1 MSYQV
6 LARKWRPHTFEQVV
20 GQQHVLTALTNAL
33 DQGRLHH
40 AYLLSGTRG
49 VGKTTIARILAKS
62 LNCEQGISSTPCGV
76 CGTCK
81 EIDQGNF
88 VDLLEIDA
96 ASRTKV
102 EDTRELLDNVQYRP
116 ARGRFKVYL
125 IDEVHMLSRHS
136 FNALLK
142 TLEEPPPY
150 VKFLLATTDPQKL
163 PITILSRCLQ
173 FHLKSLDQSQI
184 AKQLEWVLGEEGQ
197 PFEPRA
203 LLALAK
209 AADGSMRD
217 ALSLT
222 DQALAH
228 GNGSVGLAS
237 VLTMLGTLDHH
248 HLHQLLEAI
257 LRQDAPA
264 TMAKIT
270 EIATLGPDF
279 DQLHAELEA
288 LLHRVAMAQL
298 LPASVQEQGADADA
312 LLQLA
317 GAMSPEE
324 VQLCY
329 QIVLGGRKDLPWA
342 PDGRTALE
350 MTCLRMLAFSPRR
363 AQLHPASLAPLPSQ
377 AGQGAAPLGLGKS
390 QGVTAS
396 PTLAP
401 QGTESTST
409 PLGDQAEAATESVA
423 DLRQAGITAENDTEH
438 QADLSPSSA
447 ALVKQDGDDESF
459 EPALSPLFAEQEALL
474 QAADQMGY
482 QPSPAPVA
490 EDPAPDPGL
499 DEISASGAMASPDI
513 PVPAHGEPAM
523 VHPAA
528 NQDAEPV
535 SMAQPVPQPMAQPP
549 EAATGSDGSGGILSL
564 LGTRNMLR
572 SRLRASDTD
581 AAPRTARTPSAPK
594 AGAGQTAA
602 PVSPPAAQQAG
613 PGSAQT
619 AMVAPASSVPD
630 DWSYDELPSHD
641 DEEDNQQDYQEYLAQ
656 GEQGVVTPPR
666 QAERGRA
673 PAPALSQRTPEEA
686 APPWDPQGPSTG
698 IQQPIIRDA
707 AAASPPAAGQP
718 ARPAAAQTVLEPSR
732 AVPAQMEATAPV
744 LETIDWDSIDS
755 DQAQEEP
762 GDEPSKLLPASLLDN
777 CGDPWGELIARTRM
791 GGRLRQLAI
800 NGVMVQEGSRVLL
813 TLKPEQ
819 RHLVSDRALM
829 ELAAIIGPALGGE
842 VQVEVTLGTVPD
854 CETPLEIEQRLY
866 LGVREQVKRD
876 LEQDPNIQFLRQ
888 RFGAELHMD
897 SIEPLNR

>member
-20 GQQHVLTALTNAL
+20 GQHHVLTALTNAL

-62 LNCEQGISSTPCGV
+62 LNCEQGISSHPCGV
-76 CGTCK
+76 CDTCR

-173 FHLKSLDQSQI
+173 FHLKSLDQTQI
-184 AKQLEWVLGEEGQ
+184 ARQLEWVLDQEGQ

-209 AADGSMRD
+209 SADGSMRD

-228 GNGSVGLAS
+228 GNGSVRLES
-237 VLTMLGTLDHH
+237 VLAMLGTLDHR

-279 DQLHAELEA
+279 DQLHAELEG
-288 LLHRVAMAQL
+288 LLHRIAMAQL
-298 LPASVQEQGADADA
+298 LPATVQEQGADADA

-317 GAMSPEE
+317 QAMSPEE

-363 AQLHPASLAPLPSQ
+363 EAVHPANLAALPPGLAV
-377 AGQGAAPLGLGKS
+377 AGRTAPAPLGK
-390 QGVTAS
+390 
-396 PTLAP
+396 P
-401 QGTESTST
+401 QGGEPAPASATATVAQPAVSGDAPPPT
-409 PLGDQAEAATESVA
+409 PGEHTLVQAEPV
-423 DLRQAGITAENDTEH
+423 I
-438 QADLSPSSA
+438 PSA
-447 ALVKQDGDDESF
+447 ADEQESASD
-459 EPALSPLFAEQEALL
+459 ALSAPLFAEQDELLREA
-474 QAADQMGY
+474 QQMGY
-482 QPSPAPVA
+482 EGSAGASEPMASVSENNSAMQDVSLAAPPSSEPHMEAAPVA
-490 EDPAPDPGL
+490 E
-499 DEISASGAMASPDI
+499 
-513 PVPAHGEPAM
+513 
-523 VHPAA
+523 
-528 NQDAEPV
+528 Q
-535 SMAQPVPQPMAQPP
+535 
-549 EAATGSDGSGGILSL
+549 EAAPSAASSMQSL
-564 LGTRNMLR
+564 LGKRNLLR
-572 SRLRASDTD
+572 SRLRGEPGATAVASAPPRVAPPRPV
-581 AAPRTARTPSAPK
+581 AAPEADPIAQPV
-594 AGAGQTAA
+594 AA
-602 PVSPPAAQQAG
+602 PASPAWQPAA
-613 PGSAQT
+613 
-619 AMVAPASSVPD
+619 VAPAQRSAVEGYEDLPPLDAYDDSGSDYEEYLNQGFSDAAASAPMPNRVPAASAGPDYGQAAPAQAPARASPNPD
-630 DWSYDELPSHD
+630 DL
-641 DEEDNQQDYQEYLAQ
+641 
-656 GEQGVVTPPR
+656 
-666 QAERGRA
+666 
-673 PAPALSQRTPEEA
+673 
-686 APPWDPQGPSTG
+686 PPWDLDGTPAARAQVASAMPSPSAAPAT
-698 IQQPIIRDA
+698 PRV
-707 AAASPPAAGQP
+707 AAASEPQ
-718 ARPAAAQTVLEPSR
+718 PAAASV
-732 AVPAQMEATAPV
+732 M
-744 LETIDWDSIDS
+744 ETIDWDELESDS
-755 DQAQEEP
+755 QPEE
-762 GDEPSKLLPASLLDN
+762 GEEVARLIPSSLLVN
-777 CGDPWGELIARTRM
+777 CGDPWAELIARTGV

-800 NGVMVQEGSRVLL
+800 NSVMRQQGDTVLL

-819 RHLVSDRALM
+819 RHLISDRARAD
-829 ELAAIIGPALGGE
+829 LAEIIGPELGQA
-842 VQVEVTLGTVPD
+842 VQVEVTLGLVPD
-854 CETPLEIEQRLY
+854 QETPLEIEHRLY
-866 LGVREQVKRD
+866 LGVREQVSRD
-876 LEQDPNIQFLRQ
+876 LEQDPNVQFLVQ
-888 RFGAELHMD
+888 RFGAVLHHE
-897 SIEPLNR
+897 SIEPLSN

>member
-62 LNCEQGISSTPCGV
+62 LNCEQGISSHPCGV
-76 CGTCK
+76 CDTCR

-173 FHLKSLDQSQI
+173 FHLKSLDQIQI
-184 AKQLEWVLGEEGQ
+184 AKQLEWVLDQEGQ

-228 GNGSVGLAS
+228 GNGSVRLDS
-237 VLTMLGTLDHH
+237 VLAMLGTLDHR

-279 DQLHAELEA
+279 DQLHAELEG
-288 LLHRVAMAQL
+288 LLHRIAMAQL
-298 LPASVQEQGADADA
+298 LPASVQEQGADADS

-317 GAMSPEE
+317 KAMSPEE

-363 AQLHPASLAPLPSQ
+363 DALHPASLTALPPSMTSN
-377 AGQGAAPLGLGKS
+377 ATPVASLPGKRPAA
-390 QGVTAS
+390 
-396 PTLAP
+396 
-401 QGTESTST
+401 E
-409 PLGDQAEAATESVA
+409 
-423 DLRQAGITAENDTEH
+423 
-438 QADLSPSSA
+438 SA
-447 ALVKQDGDDESF
+447 ALAPISGAVPAVDISMPAMADDIGNPADSEEEAQAAELFSQQDELLREAAGMGYQPEPALPHAQPDVPVHSAAQPVDADDRVPSAVDMDYSRSEPLTAPF
-459 EPALSPLFAEQEALL
+459 EPALEPTTE
-474 QAADQMGY
+474 
-482 QPSPAPVA
+482 PVA
-490 EDPAPDPGL
+490 A
-499 DEISASGAMASPDI
+499 
-513 PVPAHGEPAM
+513 
-523 VHPAA
+523 
-528 NQDAEPV
+528 
-535 SMAQPVPQPMAQPP
+535 P
-549 EAATGSDGSGGILSL
+549 EAVSAVSSMQSL
-564 LGTRNMLR
+564 LGKRNMLR
-572 SRLRASDTD
+572 SRQRGQDAP
-581 AAPRTARTPSAPK
+581 AAPAPRAVPVAPARPVAP
-594 AGAGQTAA
+594 AAAPTVAQQPAPVSQPAGQGMPAMGHYDDLPPVDLYNDGYEPQGDNGEYEEYLNQGFAEQTPVMSHAPVTAPAQPTDLPPWDLDVQPSYRPGERSAGVPAVTPTPATQPPVAITAVAAA
-602 PVSPPAAQQAG
+602 PV
-613 PGSAQT
+613 
-619 AMVAPASSVPD
+619 
-630 DWSYDELPSHD
+630 
-641 DEEDNQQDYQEYLAQ
+641 
-656 GEQGVVTPPR
+656 
-666 QAERGRA
+666 
-673 PAPALSQRTPEEA
+673 
-686 APPWDPQGPSTG
+686 
-698 IQQPIIRDA
+698 IQ
-707 AAASPPAAGQP
+707 S
-718 ARPAAAQTVLEPSR
+718 E
-732 AVPAQMEATAPV
+732 PAQPV
-744 LETIDWDSIDS
+744 METIDWDELESDS
-755 DQAQEEP
+755 EPQEGEATRLI
-762 GDEPSKLLPASLLDN
+762 PSSLLN
-777 CGDPWGELIARTRM
+777 GCGDPWAELIAHTQV

-800 NGVMVQEGSRVLL
+800 NSVMTREGDKVLL

-819 RHLVSDRALM
+819 RHLVSDKARAD
-829 ELAAIIGPALGGE
+829 LAEIIGPALGQP
-842 VQVEVTLGTVPD
+842 VQVEVTLGVVPD
-854 CETPLEIEQRLY
+854 QETPLEIEHRLY
-866 LGVREQVKRD
+866 LGVREQVTRD
-876 LEQDPNIQFLRQ
+876 LEQDPNVQFLVQ
-888 RFGAELHMD
+888 RFGAVLHHE

>member
-62 LNCEQGISSTPCGV
+62 LNCEQGISSHPCGV
-76 CGTCK
+76 CDTCR

-173 FHLKSLDQSQI
+173 FHLKSLDQTQI
-184 AKQLEWVLGEEGQ
+184 AKQLEWVLDQEGQ

-228 GNGSVGLAS
+228 GNGSVRLDS
-237 VLTMLGTLDHH
+237 VLAMLGTLDHR

-279 DQLHAELEA
+279 DQLHAELEG
-288 LLHRVAMAQL
+288 LLHRIAMAQL
-298 LPASVQEQGADADA
+298 LPASVQEQGADADS

-317 GAMSPEE
+317 KAMSPEE

-363 AQLHPASLAPLPSQ
+363 DALHPASLTALPPSM
-377 AGQGAAPLGLGKS
+377 
-390 QGVTAS
+390 T
-396 PTLAP
+396 
-401 QGTESTST
+401 
-409 PLGDQAEAATESVA
+409 
-423 DLRQAGITAENDTEH
+423 
-438 QADLSPSSA
+438 SSA
-447 ALVKQDGDDESF
+447 ASSATPVASLPGKHPAAESAALAPISGAVPAPLASPVATSVVPAVDVSLPAMTDDIGN
-459 EPALSPLFAEQEALL
+459 PADSEEEA
-474 QAADQMGY
+474 QAAELFSQQDELLREAAGMGY
-482 QPSPAPVA
+482 QP
-490 EDPAPDPGL
+490 
-499 DEISASGAMASPDI
+499 
-513 PVPAHGEPAM
+513 EPALPR
-523 VHPAA
+523 VQP
-528 NQDAEPV
+528 DV
-535 SMAQPVPQPMAQPP
+535 SAHSAAQPVDADDRAPAAADTDYSRGAPVTAP
-549 EAATGSDGSGGILSL
+549 EAVSAVSSMQSL
-564 LGTRNMLR
+564 LGKRNMLR
-572 SRLRASDTD
+572 SRQRGQDAP
-581 AAPRTARTPSAPK
+581 AAPAPRAVPVAPARPVASA
-594 AGAGQTAA
+594 AA
-602 PVSPPAAQQAG
+602 PVVTQQLAPVSQPAGQGMATMGHYDDLPPVDLYGDGYEPQGDNGEYEEYLNQGFAE
-613 PGSAQT
+613 QT
-619 AMVAPASSVPD
+619 QVMSHSSVTAPAQPTD
-630 DWSYDELPSHD
+630 LPPWDLDGQPSYRP
-641 DEEDNQQDYQEYLAQ
+641 
-656 GEQGVVTPPR
+656 GERSAAAPAVT
-666 QAERGRA
+666 
-673 PAPALSQRTPEEA
+673 PAPATQPPVATTAVAA
-686 APPWDPQGPSTG
+686 APVTQS
-698 IQQPIIRDA
+698 
-707 AAASPPAAGQP
+707 
-718 ARPAAAQTVLEPSR
+718 E
-732 AVPAQMEATAPV
+732 PAQPV
-744 LETIDWDSIDS
+744 METIDWDELESDS
-755 DQAQEEP
+755 EPQEGEATRLI
-762 GDEPSKLLPASLLDN
+762 PSSLLN
-777 CGDPWGELIARTRM
+777 GCGDPWAELIAHTQV

-800 NGVMVQEGSRVLL
+800 NSVMTREGDKVLL

-819 RHLVSDRALM
+819 RHLVSDKARAD
-829 ELAAIIGPALGGE
+829 LAEIIGPALGLP
-842 VQVEVTLGTVPD
+842 VQVEVTLGVVPD
-854 CETPLEIEQRLY
+854 QETPLEIEHRLY
-866 LGVREQVKRD
+866 LGVREQVTRD
-876 LEQDPNIQFLRQ
+876 LEQDPNVQFLVQ
-888 RFGAELHMD
+888 RFGAVLHHE

>member
-62 LNCEQGISSTPCGV
+62 LNCEQGISSHPCGV
-76 CGTCK
+76 CDTCR

-173 FHLKSLDQSQI
+173 FHLKSLDQTQI
-184 AKQLEWVLGEEGQ
+184 AKQLEWVLDQEGQ

-228 GNGSVGLAS
+228 GNGSVRLDS
-237 VLTMLGTLDHH
+237 VLAMLGTLDHR

-279 DQLHAELEA
+279 DQLHAELEG
-288 LLHRVAMAQL
+288 LLHRIAMAQL
-298 LPASVQEQGADADA
+298 LPASVQEQGADADS

-317 GAMSPEE
+317 KAMSPEE

-363 AQLHPASLAPLPSQ
+363 DALHPASLTALPPSLTSNATPVASLPGKPPAAESAAVAPISGAVPAPL
-377 AGQGAAPLGLGKS
+377 
-390 QGVTAS
+390 AS
-396 PTLAP
+396 PVA
-401 QGTESTST
+401 ST
-409 PLGDQAEAATESVA
+409 PVATSAVPAVDVSLPAMTDDIGNPADSEEEAQAAELFSQQDELLREAAGMGYQPEPELPHAQPDVSAHSDAQPA
-423 DLRQAGITAENDTEH
+423 D
-438 QADLSPSSA
+438 ADDRASA
-447 ALVKQDGDDESF
+447 AADTDYSRGEPLTAPF
-459 EPALSPLFAEQEALL
+459 EPAL
-474 QAADQMGY
+474 AAT
-482 QPSPAPVA
+482 ATPVA
-490 EDPAPDPGL
+490 A
-499 DEISASGAMASPDI
+499 
-513 PVPAHGEPAM
+513 
-523 VHPAA
+523 
-528 NQDAEPV
+528 AEPV
-535 SMAQPVPQPMAQPP
+535 SAVSSMQ
-549 EAATGSDGSGGILSL
+549 SL
-564 LGTRNMLR
+564 LGKRNMLR
-572 SRLRASDTD
+572 SRQRGQDAP
-581 AAPRTARTPSAPK
+581 AAPAPRAVPVAPARPVAPATAPAVAQQPVSVSQP
-594 AGAGQTAA
+594 AGQGMAAMGHDDELPPVDLYGDGYEPLGDNGEYEEYLNQGFAEQTQVMSHAPVTAPVQPTDLPPWDLDGQPSYRPGERSAAAPAVMPAPATQPVAPVATMAVAAA
-602 PVSPPAAQQAG
+602 PVTQSEPP
-613 PGSAQT
+613 
-619 AMVAPASSVPD
+619 
-630 DWSYDELPSHD
+630 
-641 DEEDNQQDYQEYLAQ
+641 
-656 GEQGVVTPPR
+656 
-666 QAERGRA
+666 
-673 PAPALSQRTPEEA
+673 
-686 APPWDPQGPSTG
+686 
-698 IQQPIIRDA
+698 QP
-707 AAASPPAAGQP
+707 
-718 ARPAAAQTVLEPSR
+718 V
-732 AVPAQMEATAPV
+732 M
-744 LETIDWDSIDS
+744 ETIDWDELESDS
-755 DQAQEEP
+755 EPQEGEATRLI
-762 GDEPSKLLPASLLDN
+762 PSSLLN
-777 CGDPWGELIARTRM
+777 GCGDAWAELIAHTQV

-800 NGVMVQEGSRVLL
+800 NSVMTREGDKVLL

-819 RHLVSDRALM
+819 RHLVSDKARAD
-829 ELAAIIGPALGGE
+829 LAEIIGPALGQP
-842 VQVEVTLGTVPD
+842 VQVEVTLGMVPD
-854 CETPLEIEQRLY
+854 QETPLEIEHRLY
-866 LGVREQVKRD
+866 LGVREQVTRD
-876 LEQDPNIQFLRQ
+876 LEQDPNVQFLVQ
-888 RFGAELHMD
+888 RFGAVLHHE

>member
-20 GQQHVLTALTNAL
+20 GQHHVLTALTNAL

-40 AYLLSGTRG
+40 AYLLIGTRG

-62 LNCEQGISSTPCGV
+62 LNCEQGISSHPCGV
-76 CGTCK
+76 CDTCR

-173 FHLKSLDQSQI
+173 FHLKSLDQTQI
-184 AKQLEWVLGEEGQ
+184 AKQLEWVLDQEGQ

-228 GNGSVGLAS
+228 GNGIVRLDS
-237 VLTMLGTLDHH
+237 VLAMLGTLDHR
-248 HLHQLLEAI
+248 HLHQLLEAV

-279 DQLHAELEA
+279 DQLHAELEG
-288 LLHRVAMAQL
+288 LLHRIAMAQL
-298 LPASVQEQGADADA
+298 LPATVQEQGADADA

-317 GAMSPEE
+317 QAMSPEE

-363 AQLHPASLAPLPSQ
+363 EVLHPASLTALPPVMGRLTEARSGAAAPGKP
-377 AGQGAAPLGLGKS
+377 QGAEPAPAASAAPL
-390 QGVTAS
+390 
-396 PTLAP
+396 AP
-401 QGTESTST
+401 S
-409 PLGDQAEAATESVA
+409 
-423 DLRQAGITAENDTEH
+423 AGA
-438 QADLSPSSA
+438 SA
-447 ALVKQDGDDESF
+447 APAAPIVPVVMAEPATV
-459 EPALSPLFAEQEALL
+459 EPALERQDNGAELDPLFAEQDELLREAE
-474 QAADQMGY
+474 QMGY
-482 QPSPAPVA
+482 
-490 EDPAPDPGL
+490 
-499 DEISASGAMASPDI
+499 
-513 PVPAHGEPAM
+513 
-523 VHPAA
+523 
-528 NQDAEPV
+528 
-535 SMAQPVPQPMAQPP
+535 
-549 EAATGSDGSGGILSL
+549 EAATLPAASGDLPAEPSVVPPSVPVMAEPEPIAQAKVVADADTVPSTVSSMQSL
-564 LGTRNMLR
+564 LGKRNLLR
-572 SRLRASDTD
+572 SRLRSEPSAATSAARTAPAKPVAAARPATVMQPAAATPPSTFEPQPARVDGQGQASARPAPQTGYDDLPPLD
-581 AAPRTARTPSAPK
+581 AYEESGSDYEEYLSQGFSDAFASAPLPERTAEALSPAPVPAAVARPRSDDLPPWDLDGSAPRQASTAPV
-594 AGAGQTAA
+594 AA
-602 PVSPPAAQQAG
+602 PVMASREV
-613 PGSAQT
+613 
-619 AMVAPASSVPD
+619 VAS
-630 DWSYDELPSHD
+630 E
-641 DEEDNQQDYQEYLAQ
+641 
-656 GEQGVVTPPR
+656 
-666 QAERGRA
+666 
-673 PAPALSQRTPEEA
+673 PAPA
-686 APPWDPQGPSTG
+686 
-698 IQQPIIRDA
+698 
-707 AAASPPAAGQP
+707 AS
-718 ARPAAAQTVLEPSR
+718 V
-732 AVPAQMEATAPV
+732 M
-744 LETIDWDSIDS
+744 ETIDWDELEGDS
-755 DQAQEEP
+755 QPQAGEVAARLI
-762 GDEPSKLLPASLLDN
+762 PSSLLN
-777 CGDPWGELIARTRM
+777 SCGDPWAELIARTGV

-800 NGVMVQEGSRVLL
+800 NSVMSQQGDKVLL

-819 RHLVSDRALM
+819 RHLISDRARTD
-829 ELAAIIGPALGGE
+829 LAEIIGPELGQP
-842 VQVEVTLGTVPD
+842 VQVEVTLGNVPEQ
-854 CETPLEIEQRLY
+854 ETPLEIEHRLY
-866 LGVREQVKRD
+866 LGVREQVTRD
-876 LEQDPNIQFLRQ
+876 LEQDPNVQFLQQ
-888 RFGAELHMD
+888 RFGAVLHHD
-897 SIEPLNR
+897 SIEPLSR

>member
-62 LNCEQGISSTPCGV
+62 LNCEQGISSHPCSV
-76 CGTCK
+76 CDTCR

-173 FHLKSLDQSQI
+173 FHLKSLDQTQI
-184 AKQLEWVLGEEGQ
+184 AKQLEWVLDQEGQ

-228 GNGSVGLAS
+228 GNGSVRLDS
-237 VLTMLGTLDHH
+237 VLAMLGTLDHR

-279 DQLHAELEA
+279 DQLHAELEG
-288 LLHRVAMAQL
+288 LLHRIAMAQL
-298 LPASVQEQGADADA
+298 LPASVQEQGADADS

-317 GAMSPEE
+317 KAMSPEE

-363 AQLHPASLAPLPSQ
+363 DALHPASLTALPPSM
-377 AGQGAAPLGLGKS
+377 
-390 QGVTAS
+390 T
-396 PTLAP
+396 
-401 QGTESTST
+401 
-409 PLGDQAEAATESVA
+409 
-423 DLRQAGITAENDTEH
+423 
-438 QADLSPSSA
+438 SSA
-447 ALVKQDGDDESF
+447 ASSATPVASLPGKRPAAESAALAPISGAVPAPLASPVASTPVAISAVPAVDVSLPAMTDDIGN
-459 EPALSPLFAEQEALL
+459 PADSEEET
-474 QAADQMGY
+474 QAAELFSQQDELLREAAGMGY
-482 QPSPAPVA
+482 QPEPALTHVQPDVSAHSVAQPADADEQASAAAYADHSRGESLTASIEPAFEPTTAPV
-490 EDPAPDPGL
+490 
-499 DEISASGAMASPDI
+499 SA
-513 PVPAHGEPAM
+513 
-523 VHPAA
+523 
-528 NQDAEPV
+528 
-535 SMAQPVPQPMAQPP
+535 P
-549 EAATGSDGSGGILSL
+549 EAVSAVSSMQSL
-564 LGTRNMLR
+564 LGKRNMLR
-572 SRLRASDTD
+572 SRQRGQDAPAVPVPRAVPV
-581 AAPRTARTPSAPK
+581 APARPVAP
-594 AGAGQTAA
+594 AAA
-602 PVSPPAAQQAG
+602 PVVTQQPAPVSQPAGQGMATMGHYDDLPPVDLYNDSYEPQGDNGEYEEYLNQGFAE
-613 PGSAQT
+613 QT
-619 AMVAPASSVPD
+619 PVMSHAPVTAPAQPTD
-630 DWSYDELPSHD
+630 LPPWDLDGQPSYRP
-641 DEEDNQQDYQEYLAQ
+641 
-656 GEQGVVTPPR
+656 GERSAAATAVT
-666 QAERGRA
+666 
-673 PAPALSQRTPEEA
+673 PAPATQPVAPVATAAVAA
-686 APPWDPQGPSTG
+686 APVVQN
-698 IQQPIIRDA
+698 
-707 AAASPPAAGQP
+707 
-718 ARPAAAQTVLEPSR
+718 E
-732 AVPAQMEATAPV
+732 PAQPV
-744 LETIDWDSIDS
+744 METIDWNELESDSEP
-755 DQAQEEP
+755 QEGEATRLI
-762 GDEPSKLLPASLLDN
+762 PSSLLN
-777 CGDPWGELIARTRM
+777 GCGDPWAELIAHTQV
-791 GGRLRQLAI
+791 GGRLRQMAI
-800 NGVMVQEGSRVLL
+800 NSVMTREGDKVLL

-819 RHLVSDRALM
+819 RHLVSDKARAD
-829 ELAAIIGPALGGE
+829 LAEIIGPALGQP
-842 VQVEVTLGTVPD
+842 VQVEVTLGVVPD
-854 CETPLEIEQRLY
+854 QETPLEIEHRLY
-866 LGVREQVKRD
+866 LGVREQVTRD
-876 LEQDPNIQFLRQ
+876 LEQDPNVQFLVQ
-888 RFGAELHMD
+888 RFGAVLHHE

>member
-1 MSYQV
+1 MLASGLNALSSQHDGFMSYQV

-62 LNCEQGISSTPCGV
+62 LNCEQGISSHPCGV
-76 CGTCK
+76 CDTCR

-173 FHLKSLDQSQI
+173 FHLKSLDQTQI
-184 AKQLEWVLGEEGQ
+184 AKQLEWVLDQEGQ

-228 GNGSVGLAS
+228 GNGSVRLDS
-237 VLTMLGTLDHH
+237 VLAMLGTLDHR

-279 DQLHAELEA
+279 DQLHAELEG
-288 LLHRVAMAQL
+288 LLHRIAMAQL

-317 GAMSPEE
+317 KAMSPEE

-363 AQLHPASLAPLPSQ
+363 EVLHPASLSALP
-377 AGQGAAPLGLGKS
+377 
-390 QGVTAS
+390 
-396 PTLAP
+396 
-401 QGTESTST
+401 
-409 PLGDQAEAATESVA
+409 
-423 DLRQAGITAENDTEH
+423 
-438 QADLSPSSA
+438 PSMA
-447 ALVKQDGDDESF
+447 
-459 EPALSPLFAEQEALL
+459 
-474 QAADQMGY
+474 
-482 QPSPAPVA
+482 PAPVA
-490 EDPAPDPGL
+490 EMGTLPGKLPAAEHGALPAASEAASVAAPNPQAAAPVVEPAEVASFEEEAQAAELFSQQDELLREAAGMGYQPDATL
-499 DEISASGAMASPDI
+499 ADDAVSSGELQA
-513 PVPAHGEPAM
+513 PAHGDSPGEGMDPLASGPAGQAPAM
-523 VHPAA
+523 VVPVASTAPQVEAEPA
-528 NQDAEPV
+528 PV
-535 SMAQPVPQPMAQPP
+535 SMVSSMQ
-549 EAATGSDGSGGILSL
+549 SL
-564 LGTRNMLR
+564 LGKRNMLR
-572 SRLRASDTD
+572 SRQRGQDPVATTPAPRAVPVAPARSAAAMPAAPAIPPSQPAPQPSPQPQSRQSAAQGAPAMGQYGELPPVDLYADGYDEGGDNGDYEEYLSQSFMASPMPAPSAAPAGGNAAAQVNQSAQASDLPPWD
-581 AAPRTARTPSAPK
+581 LEGQPSYQPGMQAAP
-594 AGAGQTAA
+594 AA
-602 PVSPPAAQQAG
+602 AEVPPPAAATQVQVAG
-613 PGSAQT
+613 S
-619 AMVAPASSVPD
+619 
-630 DWSYDELPSHD
+630 E
-641 DEEDNQQDYQEYLAQ
+641 
-656 GEQGVVTPPR
+656 
-666 QAERGRA
+666 
-673 PAPALSQRTPEEA
+673 
-686 APPWDPQGPSTG
+686 
-698 IQQPIIRDA
+698 
-707 AAASPPAAGQP
+707 
-718 ARPAAAQTVLEPSR
+718 
-732 AVPAQMEATAPV
+732 PAQPVMEA
-744 LETIDWDSIDS
+744 IDWDELES
-755 DQAQEEP
+755 DDIPQEGEASRLI
-762 GDEPSKLLPASLLDN
+762 PSSLLSN
-777 CGDPWGELIARTRM
+777 CGDPWAELIAHTQV

-800 NGVMVQEGSRVLL
+800 NSVMTREGDRVLL

-819 RHLVSDRALM
+819 RHLVSDKARAD
-829 ELAAIIGPALGGE
+829 LAEIIGPALGQP
-842 VQVEVTLGTVPD
+842 VQVEVTLGVVPEQ
-854 CETPLEIEQRLY
+854 ETPLEIEHRLY
-866 LGVREQVKRD
+866 LGVREQVTRD
-876 LEQDPNIQFLRQ
+876 LEQDPNIQFLIQ
-888 RFGAELHMD
+888 RFGAELHRE

>member
-20 GQQHVLTALTNAL
+20 GQHHVLTALTNAL

-62 LNCEQGISSTPCGV
+62 LNCEQGINSHPCGV
-76 CGTCK
+76 CDTCR

-173 FHLKSLDQSQI
+173 FHLKSLDQTQI
-184 AKQLEWVLGEEGQ
+184 AKQLEWVLDQEGQ

-228 GNGSVGLAS
+228 GNGSVRLES
-237 VLTMLGTLDHH
+237 VLAMLGTLDHR

-279 DQLHAELEA
+279 DQLHAELEG
-288 LLHRVAMAQL
+288 LLHRIAMAQL
-298 LPASVQEQGADADA
+298 LPASVQEQGADADS

-317 GAMSPEE
+317 KAMSPEE

-363 AQLHPASLAPLPSQ
+363 DALHPASLTALPPSMTSN
-377 AGQGAAPLGLGKS
+377 ATPVASLPGKRPAA
-390 QGVTAS
+390 
-396 PTLAP
+396 
-401 QGTESTST
+401 E
-409 PLGDQAEAATESVA
+409 
-423 DLRQAGITAENDTEH
+423 
-438 QADLSPSSA
+438 SA
-447 ALVKQDGDDESF
+447 ALASISGA
-459 EPALSPLFAEQEALL
+459 EPAPLASPVATSAVPAVDVSLPAMVDDISNPADSEEEAKAAELFSQQDELLREA
-474 QAADQMGY
+474 AGMGY
-482 QPSPAPVA
+482 QPEPALTHA
-490 EDPAPDPGL
+490 QPD
-499 DEISASGAMASPDI
+499 
-513 PVPAHGEPAM
+513 VPAHSAEQPA
-523 VHPAA
+523 HADDRAPAA
-528 NQDAEPV
+528 ADTDYSRGAPV
-535 SMAQPVPQPMAQPP
+535 TAP
-549 EAATGSDGSGGILSL
+549 EAVSAVSSMQSL
-564 LGTRNMLR
+564 LGKRNMLR
-572 SRLRASDTD
+572 SRQRGQEAL
-581 AAPRTARTPSAPK
+581 AAPAPRAVPVAPARPVAP
-594 AGAGQTAA
+594 AAAPAIAQQPVPVSQPAEQGMAAMGHYDDLPPVDLYGDGYEPQGDNGDYEEYLNQGFAGQTPVMSHAPVTAPAQPTDLPPWELDGQPSYRPGERSAAAPAVTPALATQPPVATTAVAAA
-602 PVSPPAAQQAG
+602 PVTQDEPP
-613 PGSAQT
+613 
-619 AMVAPASSVPD
+619 
-630 DWSYDELPSHD
+630 
-641 DEEDNQQDYQEYLAQ
+641 
-656 GEQGVVTPPR
+656 
-666 QAERGRA
+666 
-673 PAPALSQRTPEEA
+673 
-686 APPWDPQGPSTG
+686 
-698 IQQPIIRDA
+698 QP
-707 AAASPPAAGQP
+707 
-718 ARPAAAQTVLEPSR
+718 V
-732 AVPAQMEATAPV
+732 M
-744 LETIDWDSIDS
+744 ETIDWDELESDS
-755 DQAQEEP
+755 EPQEGEATRLI
-762 GDEPSKLLPASLLDN
+762 PSSLLN
-777 CGDPWGELIARTRM
+777 GCGDPWAELIAHTQV

-800 NGVMVQEGSRVLL
+800 NSVMTREGDKVLL

-819 RHLVSDRALM
+819 RHLVSDKARAD
-829 ELAAIIGPALGGE
+829 LAEIIGPALGQP
-842 VQVEVTLGTVPD
+842 VQVEVTLGVVPD
-854 CETPLEIEQRLY
+854 QETPLEIEHRLY
-866 LGVREQVKRD
+866 LGVREQVTRD
-876 LEQDPNIQFLRQ
+876 LEQDPNVQFLVQ
-888 RFGAELHMD
+888 RFGAVLHHE

>member
-62 LNCEQGISSTPCGV
+62 LNCEQGISSHPCGV
-76 CGTCK
+76 CDTCR

-173 FHLKSLDQSQI
+173 FHLKSLDQTQI
-184 AKQLEWVLGEEGQ
+184 AKQLEWVLDQEGQ

-228 GNGSVGLAS
+228 GNGSVRLNS
-237 VLTMLGTLDHH
+237 VLTMLGTLDHR

-264 TMAKIT
+264 TIAKIS

-279 DQLHAELEA
+279 DQLHAELEG
-288 LLHRVAMAQL
+288 LLHRIAMAQL
-298 LPASVQEQGADADA
+298 LPASVQEQGADADS

-317 GAMSPEE
+317 KAMSPEE

-363 AQLHPASLAPLPSQ
+363 EVVHPATLTALPPSMTGS
-377 AGQGAAPLGLGKS
+377 ASTGMGAAPTLPGKRPAAEPATHTPPPA
-390 QGVTAS
+390 QTAS
-396 PTLAP
+396 ADAMTATAEVTG
-401 QGTESTST
+401 QEEESGEEEAQVAQLFSQQDE
-409 PLGDQAEAATESVA
+409 LLREAA
-423 DLRQAGITAENDTEH
+423 G
-438 QADLSPSSA
+438 
-447 ALVKQDGDDESF
+447 
-459 EPALSPLFAEQEALL
+459 
-474 QAADQMGY
+474 MGY
-482 QPSPAPVA
+482 QAESAPLSGANSSMVVDTASWGEGSAANPNLSVPTDTAQMAAAEMAPAQMTSVPMDSV
-490 EDPAPDPGL
+490 PAA
-499 DEISASGAMASPDI
+499 SASEAP
-513 PVPAHGEPAM
+513 
-523 VHPAA
+523 
-528 NQDAEPV
+528 EPV
-535 SMAQPVPQPMAQPP
+535 SAVSSMQ
-549 EAATGSDGSGGILSL
+549 SL
-564 LGTRNMLR
+564 LGKRNMLR
-572 SRLRASDTD
+572 SRQRGESSA
-581 AAPRTARTPSAPK
+581 AAPAPR
-594 AGAGQTAA
+594 AV
-602 PVSPPAAQQAG
+602 PVA
-613 PGSAQT
+613 
-619 AMVAPASSVPD
+619 
-630 DWSYDELPSHD
+630 
-641 DEEDNQQDYQEYLAQ
+641 
-656 GEQGVVTPPR
+656 PPR
-666 QAERGRA
+666 QAAASA
-673 PAPALSQRTPEEA
+673 PAPQPQSAPSPAISQTATPSGPAMGQFGEQPPVDLYAENYDEAGDNGDYEEYLSQSFMASPVPEPARSAPNRTAVPVTQPA
-686 APPWDPQGPSTG
+686 QPTDLPPWDLAGQPSYRPGERSATAPAVTPAPAT
-698 IQQPIIRDA
+698 QPMAPVATRTV
-707 AAASPPAAGQP
+707 AASPV
-718 ARPAAAQTVLEPSR
+718 AQSE
-732 AVPAQMEATAPV
+732 PAQPV
-744 LETIDWDSIDS
+744 METIDWDELES
-755 DQAQEEP
+755 DEDPQEGEATRLI
-762 GDEPSKLLPASLLDN
+762 PSSLLN
-777 CGDPWGELIARTRM
+777 GCGDSWAELIAHTQV

-800 NGVMVQEGSRVLL
+800 NSVMTREGDKVLL

-819 RHLVSDRALM
+819 RHLVSDKARAD
-829 ELAAIIGPALGGE
+829 LAEIIGPALGQP
-842 VQVEVTLGTVPD
+842 VQVEVTLGVVPD
-854 CETPLEIEQRLY
+854 KETPLEIEHRLY
-866 LGVREQVKRD
+866 LGVREQVTRD
-876 LEQDPNIQFLRQ
+876 LEQDPNVQFLVQ
-888 RFGAELHMD
+888 RFGAVLHHE

>member
-62 LNCEQGISSTPCGV
+62 LNCEQGISSHPCGV
-76 CGTCK
+76 CDTCR

-184 AKQLEWVLGEEGQ
+184 AKQLEWVLDQEGQ

-228 GNGSVGLAS
+228 GNGSVRLDS

-363 AQLHPASLAPLPSQ
+363 EAVHPANLSALPVSMGALPGAGREAVSALPGKPSGAEPAPHQAATAASTAVPAALTPTAPLLAVQVDEP
-377 AGQGAAPLGLGKS
+377 
-390 QGVTAS
+390 AS
-396 PTLAP
+396 
-401 QGTESTST
+401 
-409 PLGDQAEAATESVA
+409 DDDEA
-423 DLRQAGITAENDTEH
+423 
-438 QADLSPSSA
+438 SA
-447 ALVKQDGDDESF
+447 A
-459 EPALSPLFAEQEALL
+459 LFAEQHELL
-474 QAADQMGY
+474 QAAQRMGY
-482 QPSPAPVA
+482 
-490 EDPAPDPGL
+490 E
-499 DEISASGAMASPDI
+499 
-513 PVPAHGEPAM
+513 
-523 VHPAA
+523 
-528 NQDAEPV
+528 
-535 SMAQPVPQPMAQPP
+535 AQPMQPEPEIGGAPQAQEAQPLEPEPLVSSHEETLPTATPAITPEP
-549 EAATGSDGSGGILSL
+549 EAAPSAASSMQSL
-564 LGTRNMLR
+564 LGKRNLLR
-572 SRLRASDTD
+572 SRLRGESGAGTVSAPPRATPSKP
-581 AAPRTARTPSAPK
+581 AAPLATAAVQPLAPAPSTPARQAAAAPAYAGPMPGYEDLPPLDAYDDSGSDYEEYLNQGFGDGPASAPAAQAAAPASRPSAPQK
-594 AGAGQTAA
+594 ASPASDDLPPWDLDGAPARAAAA
-602 PVSPPAAQQAG
+602 PVAAAPVTTPLAVPENVQPTAAQV
-613 PGSAQT
+613 
-619 AMVAPASSVPD
+619 M
-630 DWSYDELPSHD
+630 
-641 DEEDNQQDYQEYLAQ
+641 
-656 GEQGVVTPPR
+656 
-666 QAERGRA
+666 
-673 PAPALSQRTPEEA
+673 
-686 APPWDPQGPSTG
+686 
-698 IQQPIIRDA
+698 
-707 AAASPPAAGQP
+707 
-718 ARPAAAQTVLEPSR
+718 
-732 AVPAQMEATAPV
+732 
-744 LETIDWDSIDS
+744 ETIDWDELES
-755 DQAQEEP
+755 DAQPDEGEEVTRLI
-762 GDEPSKLLPASLLDN
+762 PSSLLVN
-777 CGDPWGELIARTRM
+777 CGDPWAELIARTGV

-800 NGVMVQEGSRVLL
+800 NSVMTRQGELVSLV
-813 TLKPEQ
+813 LKPEQ
-819 RHLVSDRALM
+819 RHLVSDRALAD
-829 ELAAIIGPALGGE
+829 LAEIIGPEFGQP
-842 VQVEVTLGTVPD
+842 VRVEVTLGTDPAR
-854 CETPLEIEQRLY
+854 ETPLEIEHRLY
-866 LGVREQVKRD
+866 LGVREQVSRD
-876 LEQDPNIQFLRQ
+876 LADDPNVQFLQQ
-888 RFGAELHMD
+888 RFGAVLHPE
-897 SIEPLNR
+897 SIEPLSR

>member
-62 LNCEQGISSTPCGV
+62 LNCEQGISSHPCGV
-76 CGTCK
+76 CDTCR

-173 FHLKSLDQSQI
+173 FHLKSLDQTQI
-184 AKQLEWVLGEEGQ
+184 AKQLEWVLDQEGQ

-228 GNGSVGLAS
+228 GNGSVRLES
-237 VLTMLGTLDHH
+237 VLAMLGTLDHR

-279 DQLHAELEA
+279 DQLHAELEG
-288 LLHRVAMAQL
+288 LLHRIAMAQL
-298 LPASVQEQGADADA
+298 LPASVQEQGADADS

-317 GAMSPEE
+317 QAMSPEE

-363 AQLHPASLAPLPSQ
+363 DALHPASLTALPPSM
-377 AGQGAAPLGLGKS
+377 
-390 QGVTAS
+390 T
-396 PTLAP
+396 
-401 QGTESTST
+401 
-409 PLGDQAEAATESVA
+409 
-423 DLRQAGITAENDTEH
+423 
-438 QADLSPSSA
+438 SSA
-447 ALVKQDGDDESF
+447 APVASLPGKRPAAESAALAPISGAVPAPLASTPVANSAVPAVDTSLPAMVDDTANAANSE
-459 EPALSPLFAEQEALL
+459 EEA
-474 QAADQMGY
+474 QAAELFSQQDELLREAAGMGY
-482 QPSPAPVA
+482 QPEPALPNAQPDVLAHSAAQPADDGEHAAVDNDYSRGESLTAAFEPAAEPALEVTATPVA
-490 EDPAPDPGL
+490 APEL
-499 DEISASGAMASPDI
+499 VSA
-513 PVPAHGEPAM
+513 
-523 VHPAA
+523 
-528 NQDAEPV
+528 V
-535 SMAQPVPQPMAQPP
+535 SSMQ
-549 EAATGSDGSGGILSL
+549 SL
-564 LGTRNMLR
+564 LGKRNMLR
-572 SRLRASDTD
+572 SRQRGQD
-581 AAPRTARTPSAPK
+581 APVAPAPRAVPVAPARPVAP
-594 AGAGQTAA
+594 AAA
-602 PVSPPAAQQAG
+602 PVFTQQPAPVSQPAGQGMAAMGHYDDLPPVDLYGDGYEPQGDNGEYEEYLNQGFAEQAPVMSHAPVTAPAQPTDLPPWDLDGQPSYR
-613 PGSAQT
+613 PGERGAT
-619 AMVAPASSVPD
+619 APAVTPAPASQPVSPV
-630 DWSYDELPSHD
+630 
-641 DEEDNQQDYQEYLAQ
+641 ATAA
-656 GEQGVVTPPR
+656 V
-666 QAERGRA
+666 A
-673 PAPALSQRTPEEA
+673 A
-686 APPWDPQGPSTG
+686 APV
-698 IQQPIIRDA
+698 
-707 AAASPPAAGQP
+707 
-718 ARPAAAQTVLEPSR
+718 AQSE
-732 AVPAQMEATAPV
+732 PAQPV
-744 LETIDWDSIDS
+744 METIDWDELES
-755 DQAQEEP
+755 DEEP
-762 GDEPSKLLPASLLDN
+762 QEGEATRLIPSSLLN
-777 CGDPWGELIARTRM
+777 GCGDPWAELIAHTQV

-800 NGVMVQEGSRVLL
+800 NSVMAREGDKVLL

-819 RHLVSDRALM
+819 RHLVSDKARAD
-829 ELAAIIGPALGGE
+829 LAEIIGPALGQP
-842 VQVEVTLGTVPD
+842 VQVEVTLGVVPD
-854 CETPLEIEQRLY
+854 KETPLEIEHRLY
-866 LGVREQVKRD
+866 LGVREQVTRD
-876 LEQDPNIQFLRQ
+876 LEQDPNVQFLVQ
-888 RFGAELHMD
+888 RFGAVLHHE

>member
-62 LNCEQGISSTPCGV
+62 LNCEQGISSHPCGV
-76 CGTCK
+76 CDTCR

-173 FHLKSLDQSQI
+173 FHLKSLDQTQI
-184 AKQLEWVLGEEGQ
+184 AKQLEWVLDQEGQ

-228 GNGSVGLAS
+228 GNGSVRLES
-237 VLTMLGTLDHH
+237 VLAMLGTLDHR

-279 DQLHAELEA
+279 DQLHAELEG
-288 LLHRVAMAQL
+288 LLHRIAMAQL
-298 LPASVQEQGADADA
+298 LPASVQEQGADADS

-317 GAMSPEE
+317 KAMSPEE

-363 AQLHPASLAPLPSQ
+363 DALHPASLTTLPPSMTSSATPVASLPGKRPAAESAALAPISGAVPAPL
-377 AGQGAAPLGLGKS
+377 
-390 QGVTAS
+390 AS
-396 PTLAP
+396 PP
-401 QGTESTST
+401 
-409 PLGDQAEAATESVA
+409 VA
-423 DLRQAGITAENDTEH
+423 
-438 QADLSPSSA
+438 SSA
-447 ALVKQDGDDESF
+447 APVADAVLPELAPAADDTGN
-459 EPALSPLFAEQEALL
+459 PADSEEEA
-474 QAADQMGY
+474 QAAELFSQQDELLREAAGMGY
-482 QPSPAPVA
+482 QPEPTLSAAQPDMSAHSAMQPADDGAPAAADAAYSRGEPLTAAFESAAEPALEPTTEPVA
-490 EDPAPDPGL
+490 A
-499 DEISASGAMASPDI
+499 
-513 PVPAHGEPAM
+513 
-523 VHPAA
+523 
-528 NQDAEPV
+528 
-535 SMAQPVPQPMAQPP
+535 P
-549 EAATGSDGSGGILSL
+549 EAVSAVSSMQSL
-564 LGTRNMLR
+564 LGKRNMLR
-572 SRLRASDTD
+572 SRQRGQDAP
-581 AAPRTARTPSAPK
+581 AAPAPRAVPVAPARPVAP
-594 AGAGQTAA
+594 AAA
-602 PVSPPAAQQAG
+602 PVVTQQPAPVSQPAGQGMATMGHYDDLPPVDLYGDGYEPQGDNGEYEEYLNQGFAE
-613 PGSAQT
+613 QT
-619 AMVAPASSVPD
+619 PVMSHAPVTAPAQPTD
-630 DWSYDELPSHD
+630 LPPWD
-641 DEEDNQQDYQEYLAQ
+641 LDGQPNYRP
-656 GEQGVVTPPR
+656 GERSATAPAVM
-666 QAERGRA
+666 
-673 PAPALSQRTPEEA
+673 PAPATQPVAPVATTAVAA
-686 APPWDPQGPSTG
+686 APV
-698 IQQPIIRDA
+698 
-707 AAASPPAAGQP
+707 
-718 ARPAAAQTVLEPSR
+718 AQNE
-732 AVPAQMEATAPV
+732 PAQPV
-744 LETIDWDSIDS
+744 METIDWDELES
-755 DQAQEEP
+755 DEEP
-762 GDEPSKLLPASLLDN
+762 QEGEATRLIPSSLLN
-777 CGDPWGELIARTRM
+777 GCGDAWAELIAHTQV

-800 NGVMVQEGSRVLL
+800 NSVMTREGDKVLL

-819 RHLVSDRALM
+819 RHLVSDKARAD
-829 ELAAIIGPALGGE
+829 LAEIIGPALGQP
-842 VQVEVTLGTVPD
+842 VQVEVTLGVVPD
-854 CETPLEIEQRLY
+854 KETPLEIEHRLY
-866 LGVREQVKRD
+866 LGVREQVTRD
-876 LEQDPNIQFLRQ
+876 LEQDPNVQFLVQ
-888 RFGAELHMD
+888 RFGAVLHHE

>member
-62 LNCEQGISSTPCGV
+62 LNCEQGISSHPCGV
-76 CGTCK
+76 CDTCR

-173 FHLKSLDQSQI
+173 FHLKSLDQTQI
-184 AKQLEWVLGEEGQ
+184 AKQLEWVLDQEGQ

-228 GNGSVGLAS
+228 GNGSVRLDS
-237 VLTMLGTLDHH
+237 VLAMLGTLDHR

-264 TMAKIT
+264 TMAKIS

-279 DQLHAELEA
+279 DQLHAELEG
-288 LLHRVAMAQL
+288 LLHRIAMAQL

-317 GAMSPEE
+317 KAMSPEE

-363 AQLHPASLAPLPSQ
+363 DALHPASLTALPPSMTSNATPVASLPGKRPAAESAAVAPISGAVPAVDVSLPAMTDDIGNPADSEEEAQAAELFSQ
-377 AGQGAAPLGLGKS
+377 QDELLR
-390 QGVTAS
+390 
-396 PTLAP
+396 
-401 QGTESTST
+401 
-409 PLGDQAEAATESVA
+409 EAA
-423 DLRQAGITAENDTEH
+423 G
-438 QADLSPSSA
+438 
-447 ALVKQDGDDESF
+447 
-459 EPALSPLFAEQEALL
+459 
-474 QAADQMGY
+474 MGY
-482 QPSPAPVA
+482 QPEPALPHAQPDVSAHSTAQPADADDRAPYAADTDYSRGESLTASIQPALEPTTAPV
-490 EDPAPDPGL
+490 
-499 DEISASGAMASPDI
+499 SA
-513 PVPAHGEPAM
+513 
-523 VHPAA
+523 
-528 NQDAEPV
+528 
-535 SMAQPVPQPMAQPP
+535 P
-549 EAATGSDGSGGILSL
+549 EAVSAVSSMQSL
-564 LGTRNMLR
+564 LGKRNMLR
-572 SRLRASDTD
+572 SRQRGQD
-581 AAPRTARTPSAPK
+581 AP
-594 AGAGQTAA
+594 AA
-602 PVSPPAAQQAG
+602 PVPRAVP
-613 PGSAQT
+613 
-619 AMVAPASSVPD
+619 VAPARPVAPAVAPVVTQQPAPVSQPAGQGMATMGHYD
-630 DWSYDELPSHD
+630 DLPPVD
-641 DEEDNQQDYQEYLAQ
+641 LYGDGYEPQGDNGEYEEYLNQGFAEQTQVMSHAPVTAPAQ
-656 GEQGVVTPPR
+656 PTDLPPWDLDGQPSYRPGERSAGVPAVT
-666 QAERGRA
+666 
-673 PAPALSQRTPEEA
+673 PAPATQ
-686 APPWDPQGPSTG
+686 PPVATTAV
-698 IQQPIIRDA
+698 A
-707 AAASPPAAGQP
+707 AALVTQD
-718 ARPAAAQTVLEPSR
+718 E
-732 AVPAQMEATAPV
+732 PAQPV
-744 LETIDWDSIDS
+744 MDTIDWDELESDS
-755 DQAQEEP
+755 EPQEGEATRLI
-762 GDEPSKLLPASLLDN
+762 PSSLLN
-777 CGDPWGELIARTRM
+777 GCGDPWAELIAHTQV

-800 NGVMVQEGSRVLL
+800 NSVMTREGDKVLL

-819 RHLVSDRALM
+819 RHLVSDKARTD
-829 ELAAIIGPALGGE
+829 LAEIIGPALGQP
-842 VQVEVTLGTVPD
+842 VQVEVTLGVVPD
-854 CETPLEIEQRLY
+854 QETPLEIEHRLY
-866 LGVREQVKRD
+866 LGVREQVTRD
-876 LEQDPNIQFLRQ
+876 LEQDPNVQFLVQ
-888 RFGAELHMD
+888 RFGAVLHHE

>member
-62 LNCEQGISSTPCGV
+62 LNCEQGISSHPCGV
-76 CGTCK
+76 CDTCR

-173 FHLKSLDQSQI
+173 FHLKSLDQTQI
-184 AKQLEWVLGEEGQ
+184 AKQLEWVLDQEGQ

-228 GNGSVGLAS
+228 GNGSVRLES
-237 VLTMLGTLDHH
+237 VLAMLGTLDHR

-279 DQLHAELEA
+279 DQLHAELEG
-288 LLHRVAMAQL
+288 LLHRIAMAQL
-298 LPASVQEQGADADA
+298 LPASVQEQGADADS

-317 GAMSPEE
+317 KAMSPEE

-363 AQLHPASLAPLPSQ
+363 DALHPASLTALPPSM
-377 AGQGAAPLGLGKS
+377 
-390 QGVTAS
+390 T
-396 PTLAP
+396 
-401 QGTESTST
+401 
-409 PLGDQAEAATESVA
+409 
-423 DLRQAGITAENDTEH
+423 
-438 QADLSPSSA
+438 SSA
-447 ALVKQDGDDESF
+447 ASSATPVASLPGKRPAAESAAVAPISGAVPAPLASPVASTPVATSALPAVDVSLPAMTDDIGN
-459 EPALSPLFAEQEALL
+459 PADSEEEA
-474 QAADQMGY
+474 QAAELFSQQDELLREAAGMGY
-482 QPSPAPVA
+482 QPEPALPHA
-490 EDPAPDPGL
+490 QPD
-499 DEISASGAMASPDI
+499 
-513 PVPAHGEPAM
+513 VPAHSA
-523 VHPAA
+523 
-528 NQDAEPV
+528 
-535 SMAQPVPQPMAQPP
+535 AQPVDADDRAPAAADTDYSRGAPVTAP
-549 EAATGSDGSGGILSL
+549 EAVSAVSSMQSL
-564 LGTRNMLR
+564 LGKRNMLR
-572 SRLRASDTD
+572 SRQRGQEAL
-581 AAPRTARTPSAPK
+581 AAPAPRAVPVALARPVAP
-594 AGAGQTAA
+594 AAAPTVAQQPA
-602 PVSPPAAQQAG
+602 PVSQPAGQGMA
-613 PGSAQT
+613 
-619 AMVAPASSVPD
+619 AMGH
-630 DWSYDELPSHD
+630 YDELPPVDLYNDSY
-641 DEEDNQQDYQEYLAQ
+641 EPQGDNGEYEEYLNQGFAGQTPVMSHAPVTAPAQ
-656 GEQGVVTPPR
+656 PTDLPPWDLDGQPSYRPGERSAAAPAVT
-666 QAERGRA
+666 
-673 PAPALSQRTPEEA
+673 PAPATQPPVATTAVAA
-686 APPWDPQGPSTG
+686 APVTQDEPPQ
-698 IQQPIIRDA
+698 
-707 AAASPPAAGQP
+707 
-718 ARPAAAQTVLEPSR
+718 
-732 AVPAQMEATAPV
+732 PV
-744 LETIDWDSIDS
+744 METIDWDELESDS
-755 DQAQEEP
+755 EPQEGEAIRLI
-762 GDEPSKLLPASLLDN
+762 PSSLLN
-777 CGDPWGELIARTRM
+777 GCGDPWAELIAHTQV

-800 NGVMVQEGSRVLL
+800 NSVMTREGDKVLL

-819 RHLVSDRALM
+819 RHLVSDKARAD
-829 ELAAIIGPALGGE
+829 LAEIIGPALGQP
-842 VQVEVTLGTVPD
+842 VQVEVTLGVVPD
-854 CETPLEIEQRLY
+854 QETPLEIEHRLY
-866 LGVREQVKRD
+866 LGVREQVTRD
-876 LEQDPNIQFLRQ
+876 LEQDPNVQFLVQ
-888 RFGAELHMD
+888 RFGAVLHHE

>member
-62 LNCEQGISSTPCGV
+62 LNCEQGISSHPCGV
-76 CGTCK
+76 CDTCR

-173 FHLKSLDQSQI
+173 FHLKSLDQTQI
-184 AKQLEWVLGEEGQ
+184 AKQLEWVLEQEGQ

-228 GNGSVGLAS
+228 GNGSVRLDS
-237 VLTMLGTLDHH
+237 VLAMLGTLDHR

-279 DQLHAELEA
+279 DQLHAELEG
-288 LLHRVAMAQL
+288 LLHRIAMAQL
-298 LPASVQEQGADADA
+298 LPASVQEQGADADS

-317 GAMSPEE
+317 KAMSPEE

-363 AQLHPASLAPLPSQ
+363 DALHPASLTALPPSM
-377 AGQGAAPLGLGKS
+377 
-390 QGVTAS
+390 T
-396 PTLAP
+396 
-401 QGTESTST
+401 
-409 PLGDQAEAATESVA
+409 
-423 DLRQAGITAENDTEH
+423 
-438 QADLSPSSA
+438 SSA
-447 ALVKQDGDDESF
+447 ASCATSVASLPGKRPAAESAALAPISGAVPAPLASPVATSVVPAVDVSLPAMTDDIGN
-459 EPALSPLFAEQEALL
+459 PADSEEEA
-474 QAADQMGY
+474 QAAELFSQQDELLREAAGMGY
-482 QPSPAPVA
+482 QP
-490 EDPAPDPGL
+490 
-499 DEISASGAMASPDI
+499 
-513 PVPAHGEPAM
+513 EPALTHAQPD
-523 VHPAA
+523 VSAHSATQPA
-528 NQDAEPV
+528 DAYEQASAAAYADHSRGESLTASIEPALEPTTTPV
-535 SMAQPVPQPMAQPP
+535 SAP
-549 EAATGSDGSGGILSL
+549 EAVSAVSSMQSL
-564 LGTRNMLR
+564 LGKRNMLR
-572 SRLRASDTD
+572 SRQRGQDAP
-581 AAPRTARTPSAPK
+581 AAPAPRAVPVAPAK
-594 AGAGQTAA
+594 PVAPAAA
-602 PVSPPAAQQAG
+602 PVVTQQPAPVSQPAGQGMPAMGHYDDLPPVDLYNDGYEPQGDNGEYEEYLNQGFAE
-613 PGSAQT
+613 QT
-619 AMVAPASSVPD
+619 PVMSHAPVTAPAQPTD
-630 DWSYDELPSHD
+630 L
-641 DEEDNQQDYQEYLAQ
+641 
-656 GEQGVVTPPR
+656 
-666 QAERGRA
+666 
-673 PAPALSQRTPEEA
+673 
-686 APPWDPQGPSTG
+686 PPWDLDVQPSYRPGERSAGVPAVTPTPAT
-698 IQQPIIRDA
+698 QPPVAITAVA
-707 AAASPPAAGQP
+707 AAPVIQS
-718 ARPAAAQTVLEPSR
+718 E
-732 AVPAQMEATAPV
+732 PAQPV
-744 LETIDWDSIDS
+744 METIDWDELESDS
-755 DQAQEEP
+755 EPQEGEATRLI
-762 GDEPSKLLPASLLDN
+762 PSSLLN
-777 CGDPWGELIARTRM
+777 GCGDPWAELIAHTQV

-800 NGVMVQEGSRVLL
+800 NSVMTREGDKVLL

-819 RHLVSDRALM
+819 RHLVSDKARAD
-829 ELAAIIGPALGGE
+829 LAEIIGPALGQP
-842 VQVEVTLGTVPD
+842 VQVEVTLGVVPD
-854 CETPLEIEQRLY
+854 QETPLEIEHRLY
-866 LGVREQVKRD
+866 LGVREQVTRD
-876 LEQDPNIQFLRQ
+876 LEQDPNVQFLVQ
-888 RFGAELHMD
+888 RFGAVLHHE

>member
-1 MSYQV
+1 MLASGLNALSSLHDGFMSYQV

-62 LNCEQGISSTPCGV
+62 LNCEQGISSHPCGV
-76 CGTCK
+76 CDTCR

-173 FHLKSLDQSQI
+173 FHLKSLDQTQI
-184 AKQLEWVLGEEGQ
+184 AKQLEWVLDQEGQ

-228 GNGSVGLAS
+228 GNGSVRLDS
-237 VLTMLGTLDHH
+237 VLAMLGTLDHR

-279 DQLHAELEA
+279 DQLHAELEG
-288 LLHRVAMAQL
+288 LLHRIAMAQL

-317 GAMSPEE
+317 KAMSPEE

-363 AQLHPASLAPLPSQ
+363 EVLHPASLSALP
-377 AGQGAAPLGLGKS
+377 
-390 QGVTAS
+390 
-396 PTLAP
+396 
-401 QGTESTST
+401 
-409 PLGDQAEAATESVA
+409 
-423 DLRQAGITAENDTEH
+423 
-438 QADLSPSSA
+438 PSMA
-447 ALVKQDGDDESF
+447 
-459 EPALSPLFAEQEALL
+459 
-474 QAADQMGY
+474 
-482 QPSPAPVA
+482 PAPVA
-490 EDPAPDPGL
+490 EMGTLPGKLPAAEHGALPAASEAASVAAPNPQAAAPVVEPAGATDASEVASSEEEAQAAELFSQQDELLREAAGMGYQPDATL
-499 DEISASGAMASPDI
+499 ADDAVSSGELQA
-513 PVPAHGEPAM
+513 PAHGDNPGEEPDPLASGPAGQVSAM
-523 VHPAA
+523 AA
-528 NQDAEPV
+528 PVASTAPQVEAESAPV
-535 SMAQPVPQPMAQPP
+535 SMVSSMQ
-549 EAATGSDGSGGILSL
+549 SL
-564 LGTRNMLR
+564 LGKRNMLR
-572 SRLRASDTD
+572 SRQRGQDPVATTP
-581 AAPRTARTPSAPK
+581 APRAVP
-594 AGAGQTAA
+594 
-602 PVSPPAAQQAG
+602 
-613 PGSAQT
+613 
-619 AMVAPASSVPD
+619 VAPARSAAAMPAAPAIPPSQPAPQPSPQPQSRQSAVQGAPAMGQYGELPPVD
-630 DWSYDELPSHD
+630 LYADGYDEGG
-641 DEEDNQQDYQEYLAQ
+641 DNGDYEEYLSQSFMAS
-656 GEQGVVTPPR
+656 PM
-666 QAERGRA
+666 
-673 PAPALSQRTPEEA
+673 PAPSAALAGGNAAAQVSQSA
-686 APPWDPQGPSTG
+686 QASDLPPWDLE
-698 IQQPIIRDA
+698 
-707 AAASPPAAGQP
+707 GQP
-718 ARPAAAQTVLEPSR
+718 SYQPGVQVAPAAAELPPPATATPAPVADSE
-732 AVPAQMEATAPV
+732 PAQPV
-744 LETIDWDSIDS
+744 METIDWDELES
-755 DQAQEEP
+755 DDIPQEGEASRLI
-762 GDEPSKLLPASLLDN
+762 PSSLLSN
-777 CGDPWGELIARTRM
+777 CGDPWAELIAHTQV

-800 NGVMVQEGSRVLL
+800 NSVMTREGNRVLL

-819 RHLVSDRALM
+819 RHLVSDKARAD
-829 ELAAIIGPALGGE
+829 LAEIIGPALGQP
-842 VQVEVTLGTVPD
+842 VQVEVTLGVVPEQ
-854 CETPLEIEQRLY
+854 ETPLEIEHRLY
-866 LGVREQVKRD
+866 LGVREQVTRD
-876 LEQDPNIQFLRQ
+876 LEQDPNIQFLIQ
-888 RFGAELHMD
+888 RFGAELHRE

>member
-62 LNCEQGISSTPCGV
+62 LNCEQGISSHPCGV
-76 CGTCK
+76 CDTCR

-173 FHLKSLDQSQI
+173 FHLKSLDQTQI
-184 AKQLEWVLGEEGQ
+184 AKQLEWVLDQEGQ

-228 GNGSVGLAS
+228 GNGSVRLES
-237 VLTMLGTLDHH
+237 VLTMLGTLDHR

-264 TMAKIT
+264 TMAKIS

-279 DQLHAELEA
+279 DQLHAELEG
-288 LLHRVAMAQL
+288 LLHRIAMAQL

-317 GAMSPEE
+317 KAMSPEE

-363 AQLHPASLAPLPSQ
+363 EVLHPATLTALPPSMT
-377 AGQGAAPLGLGKS
+377 GSTSTGMGAAPTLPGKRPAAEPATHTPHPA
-390 QGVTAS
+390 QTAS
-396 PTLAP
+396 ADAMTATAEVTG
-401 QGTESTST
+401 QDEES
-409 PLGDQAEAATESVA
+409 GEEEAQAAQLFSQQDELLREAA
-423 DLRQAGITAENDTEH
+423 G
-438 QADLSPSSA
+438 
-447 ALVKQDGDDESF
+447 
-459 EPALSPLFAEQEALL
+459 
-474 QAADQMGY
+474 MGY
-482 QPSPAPVA
+482 QAESAPLSGANSSMAVDTASWGEGVVANPNPSVPTDTAQMAAAEMAPAQMTSVPMDSV
-490 EDPAPDPGL
+490 PAA
-499 DEISASGAMASPDI
+499 SASEAP
-513 PVPAHGEPAM
+513 
-523 VHPAA
+523 
-528 NQDAEPV
+528 EPV
-535 SMAQPVPQPMAQPP
+535 SAVSSMQ
-549 EAATGSDGSGGILSL
+549 SL
-564 LGTRNMLR
+564 LGKRNMLR
-572 SRLRASDTD
+572 SRQRGESSA
-581 AAPRTARTPSAPK
+581 AAPAPR
-594 AGAGQTAA
+594 AV
-602 PVSPPAAQQAG
+602 PVA
-613 PGSAQT
+613 
-619 AMVAPASSVPD
+619 
-630 DWSYDELPSHD
+630 
-641 DEEDNQQDYQEYLAQ
+641 
-656 GEQGVVTPPR
+656 PPR
-666 QAERGRA
+666 QAAASAPALQPQSAPSPAISQTATPSVPAMGQFGELPPVDLYAENYDEAGDNGDYEEYLSQSFMASPVPARSAPNRTAAPATQPAQPTDLPPWDLAGQPSYRPGERSA
-673 PAPALSQRTPEEA
+673 TAPAVTPAPAAQPM
-686 APPWDPQGPSTG
+686 APVATSMV
-698 IQQPIIRDA
+698 
-707 AAASPPAAGQP
+707 AASTVEQSEPVQP
-718 ARPAAAQTVLEPSR
+718 V
-732 AVPAQMEATAPV
+732 M
-744 LETIDWDSIDS
+744 ETIDWDELES
-755 DQAQEEP
+755 DEEP
-762 GDEPSKLLPASLLDN
+762 QEGEATRLIPSSLLN
-777 CGDPWGELIARTRM
+777 GCGDSWAELIAHTQV

-800 NGVMVQEGSRVLL
+800 NSVMTREGDKVLL

-819 RHLVSDRALM
+819 RHLVSDKARAD
-829 ELAAIIGPALGGE
+829 LAEIIGPALGQP
-842 VQVEVTLGTVPD
+842 VQVEVTLGVVPD
-854 CETPLEIEQRLY
+854 KETPLEIEHRLY
-866 LGVREQVKRD
+866 LGVREQVTRD
-876 LEQDPNIQFLRQ
+876 LEQDPNVQFLVQ
-888 RFGAELHMD
+888 RFGAVLHHE

>member
-62 LNCEQGISSTPCGV
+62 LNCEQGISSHPCGV
-76 CGTCK
+76 CDTCR

-184 AKQLEWVLGEEGQ
+184 AKQLEWVLDQEGQ

-228 GNGSVGLAS
+228 GNGSVRLDS

-363 AQLHPASLAPLPSQ
+363 EAVHPANLSALPVSMGALPGAGREAVSTLPGKPSGAEPAPHQAATAASTAAPAALTPTAPL
-377 AGQGAAPLGLGKS
+377 
-390 QGVTAS
+390 
-396 PTLAP
+396 LA
-401 QGTESTST
+401 
-409 PLGDQAEAATESVA
+409 V
-423 DLRQAGITAENDTEH
+423 
-438 QADLSPSSA
+438 QADEPAS
-447 ALVKQDGDDESF
+447 GDDESN
-459 EPALSPLFAEQEALL
+459 AILFAEQHELLEEA
-474 QAADQMGY
+474 QRMGY
-482 QPSPAPVA
+482 
-490 EDPAPDPGL
+490 E
-499 DEISASGAMASPDI
+499 
-513 PVPAHGEPAM
+513 
-523 VHPAA
+523 
-528 NQDAEPV
+528 
-535 SMAQPVPQPMAQPP
+535 AQPMQPEPQTGGAPQAQEAQPLESEQPASFHEEVLPTAAPAITPEP
-549 EAATGSDGSGGILSL
+549 EAAPSAASSMQSL
-564 LGTRNMLR
+564 LGKRNLLR
-572 SRLRASDTD
+572 SRLRGDAGAATSSVPPRATPSKP
-581 AAPRTARTPSAPK
+581 AAPLAIPAVQPVAPAPSAP
-594 AGAGQTAA
+594 ARQAAAA
-602 PVSPPAAQQAG
+602 PAYAGPMTGYEDLPPLEAYDDSGSDYEEYLNQGFGDGPVSAPAAQA
-613 PGSAQT
+613 A
-619 AMVAPASSVPD
+619 APASRPSAPQKASPASDDLPPWDLDGAPARAAAATVAAAPATPITTPLAVPD
-630 DWSYDELPSHD
+630 D
-641 DEEDNQQDYQEYLAQ
+641 AQ
-656 GEQGVVTPPR
+656 PT
-666 QAERGRA
+666 
-673 PAPALSQRTPEEA
+673 T
-686 APPWDPQGPSTG
+686 
-698 IQQPIIRDA
+698 
-707 AAASPPAAGQP
+707 
-718 ARPAAAQTVLEPSR
+718 AQV
-732 AVPAQMEATAPV
+732 M
-744 LETIDWDSIDS
+744 ETIDWDELES
-755 DQAQEEP
+755 DAQPDEGEEVTRLI
-762 GDEPSKLLPASLLDN
+762 PSSLLVN
-777 CGDPWGELIARTRM
+777 CGDPWAELIARTGV

-800 NGVMVQEGSRVLL
+800 NSVMTRQGELVSLV
-813 TLKPEQ
+813 LKPEQ
-819 RHLVSDRALM
+819 RHLVSDRALAD
-829 ELAAIIGPALGGE
+829 LAEIIGPEFGQP
-842 VQVEVTLGTVPD
+842 VRVEVTLGTDPAR
-854 CETPLEIEQRLY
+854 ETPLEIEHRLY
-866 LGVREQVKRD
+866 LGVREQVSRD
-876 LEQDPNIQFLRQ
+876 LADDPNVQFLQQ
-888 RFGAELHMD
+888 RFGAVLHPE
-897 SIEPLNR
+897 SIEPLSR

>member
-62 LNCEQGISSTPCGV
+62 LNCEQGISSHPCGV
-76 CGTCK
+76 CDTCR

-173 FHLKSLDQSQI
+173 FHLKSLDQTQI
-184 AKQLEWVLGEEGQ
+184 ARQLEWVLDQEGQ

-228 GNGSVGLAS
+228 GNGSVRLES
-237 VLTMLGTLDHH
+237 VLAMLGTLDHH
-248 HLHQLLEAI
+248 HLHQLLEAV

-363 AQLHPASLAPLPSQ
+363 EVVHPANLAAQPLMTGHTGVMAAARENSQ
-377 AGQGAAPLGLGKS
+377 LLPGKPQGAEPAPA
-390 QGVTAS
+390 AS
-396 PTLAP
+396 AAP
-401 QGTESTST
+401 QAPAAPASVLE
-409 PLGDQAEAATESVA
+409 AEHVA
-423 DLRQAGITAENDTEH
+423 PAPKAEEGAVLD
-438 QADLSPSSA
+438 
-447 ALVKQDGDDESF
+447 
-459 EPALSPLFAEQEALL
+459 PLFAEQDELLREAER
-474 QAADQMGY
+474 MGY
-482 QPSPAPVA
+482 EAVVP
-490 EDPAPDPGL
+490 
-499 DEISASGAMASPDI
+499 ASP
-513 PVPAHGEPAM
+513 PAEPASA
-523 VHPAA
+523 PLATD
-528 NQDAEPV
+528 DAGQTQQVEAQGEDV
-535 SMAQPVPQPMAQPP
+535 AISSTSSMQ
-549 EAATGSDGSGGILSL
+549 SL
-564 LGTRNMLR
+564 LGKRNLLR
-572 SRLRASDTD
+572 SRLRGEQSAN
-581 AAPRTARTPSAPK
+581 AAPARITPVK
-594 AGAGQTAA
+594 
-602 PVSPPAAQQAG
+602 PV
-613 PGSAQT
+613 
-619 AMVAPASSVPD
+619 VA
-630 DWSYDELPSHD
+630 
-641 DEEDNQQDYQEYLAQ
+641 
-656 GEQGVVTPPR
+656 TK
-666 QAERGRA
+666 
-673 PAPALSQRTPEEA
+673 PAPAMPAVATSPQAEVQSAARPEMPGQGSAMQTGYDDLPPLDAYEEGASDYEEYLNQGFDEGFASAPLPTRAVTSALAAPATMAPPSQEDLPPWDLGADVGSADAAAPAVVAMVSA
-686 APPWDPQGPSTG
+686 APPV
-698 IQQPIIRDA
+698 
-707 AAASPPAAGQP
+707 AASEPQP
-718 ARPAAAQTVLEPSR
+718 SIAL
-732 AVPAQMEATAPV
+732 M
-744 LETIDWDSIDS
+744 ETIDWDALES
-755 DQAQEEP
+755 DEQPEEE
-762 GDEPSKLLPASLLDN
+762 GEVARLIPSSLLVN
-777 CGDPWGELIARTRM
+777 CGDAWAELIARTGV

-800 NGVMVQEGSRVLL
+800 NAVMTREGNRVSLL
-813 TLKPEQ
+813 LKPEQ
-819 RHLVSDRALM
+819 RHLVSDKARAD
-829 ELAAIIGPALGGE
+829 LAEIIGPELGGP
-842 VQVEVTLGTVPD
+842 VHIDVTLGSDPAR
-854 CETPLEIEQRLY
+854 ETPLEIEHRLY
-866 LGVREQVKRD
+866 LGVREQVSRD
-876 LEQDPNIQFLRQ
+876 LAADPNVQFLQQ
-888 RFGAELHMD
+888 RFGAVLHPE
-897 SIEPLNR
+897 SIEPLSR

>member
-62 LNCEQGISSTPCGV
+62 LNCEQGISSHPCGV
-76 CGTCK
+76 CDTCR

-173 FHLKSLDQSQI
+173 FHLKSLDQTQI
-184 AKQLEWVLGEEGQ
+184 AKQLEWVLDQEGQ

-203 LLALAK
+203 LQALAK

-228 GNGSVGLAS
+228 GNGSVRLDS
-237 VLTMLGTLDHH
+237 VLAMLGTLDHR

-279 DQLHAELEA
+279 DQLHAELEG
-288 LLHRVAMAQL
+288 LLHRIAMAQL

-317 GAMSPEE
+317 KAMSPEE

-363 AQLHPASLAPLPSQ
+363 DALHPASLTALPPSMMSNATPVGTLPGKRPAAESAAVAPISGAVPAPL
-377 AGQGAAPLGLGKS
+377 
-390 QGVTAS
+390 AS
-396 PTLAP
+396 PVA
-401 QGTESTST
+401 TSAV
-409 PLGDQAEAATESVA
+409 PGVDVSLPSMVDDIGNPADSEEEAQAAELFSQQDELLREAA
-423 DLRQAGITAENDTEH
+423 G
-438 QADLSPSSA
+438 
-447 ALVKQDGDDESF
+447 
-459 EPALSPLFAEQEALL
+459 
-474 QAADQMGY
+474 MGY
-482 QPSPAPVA
+482 QPEPALLHAQTDVSA
-490 EDPAPDPGL
+490 HSAAQPADA
-499 DEISASGAMASPDI
+499 DERESAAADTDYSR
-513 PVPAHGEPAM
+513 GEPLTA
-523 VHPAA
+523 PF
-528 NQDAEPV
+528 EPTLEPTTALV
-535 SMAQPVPQPMAQPP
+535 TAP
-549 EAATGSDGSGGILSL
+549 EAVSAVSSMQSL
-564 LGTRNMLR
+564 LGKRNMLR
-572 SRLRASDTD
+572 SRQRGQDAP
-581 AAPRTARTPSAPK
+581 AAPAPRAVPVTPARPVAL
-594 AGAGQTAA
+594 AAA
-602 PVSPPAAQQAG
+602 PV
-613 PGSAQT
+613 
-619 AMVAPASSVPD
+619 VAPQPAPISQPAGQGIAAMGHYD
-630 DWSYDELPSHD
+630 DLPPVD
-641 DEEDNQQDYQEYLAQ
+641 LYGDGYEPQGDNGEYEEYLNQGFAEQTQVMSHAPVTAPAQ
-656 GEQGVVTPPR
+656 PTDLPPWDLDGQPSYRPGERSAAAPAVT
-666 QAERGRA
+666 
-673 PAPALSQRTPEEA
+673 PAPATQ
-686 APPWDPQGPSTG
+686 PPVASTAV
-698 IQQPIIRDA
+698 A
-707 AAASPPAAGQP
+707 AALVTQD
-718 ARPAAAQTVLEPSR
+718 E
-732 AVPAQMEATAPV
+732 PAQPV
-744 LETIDWDSIDS
+744 METIDWDELESDS
-755 DQAQEEP
+755 EPQEGEVTRLI
-762 GDEPSKLLPASLLDN
+762 PSSLLN
-777 CGDPWGELIARTRM
+777 GCGDAWAELIAHTQV

-800 NGVMVQEGSRVLL
+800 NSVMTREGDKVLL

-819 RHLVSDRALM
+819 RHLVSDKARAD
-829 ELAAIIGPALGGE
+829 LAEIIGPALGQP
-842 VQVEVTLGTVPD
+842 VQVEVTLGVVPD
-854 CETPLEIEQRLY
+854 QETPLEIEHRLY
-866 LGVREQVKRD
+866 LGVREQVTRD
-876 LEQDPNIQFLRQ
+876 LEQDPNVQFLVQ
-888 RFGAELHMD
+888 RFGAVLHHE

>member
-62 LNCEQGISSTPCGV
+62 LNCEQGISSHPCGV
-76 CGTCK
+76 CDTCR

-184 AKQLEWVLGEEGQ
+184 AKQLEWVLDQEGQ

-228 GNGSVGLAS
+228 GNGSVRLES

-363 AQLHPASLAPLPSQ
+363 EAVHPANLSALPVSMGALPGAGREAVSTLPGKPSGAEPAPHQAATTASTAAPAALTPTAPL
-377 AGQGAAPLGLGKS
+377 
-390 QGVTAS
+390 
-396 PTLAP
+396 LA
-401 QGTESTST
+401 
-409 PLGDQAEAATESVA
+409 V
-423 DLRQAGITAENDTEH
+423 
-438 QADLSPSSA
+438 QADEPAS
-447 ALVKQDGDDESF
+447 GDDESN
-459 EPALSPLFAEQEALL
+459 ATLFAEQHELLEEA
-474 QAADQMGY
+474 QRMGY
-482 QPSPAPVA
+482 
-490 EDPAPDPGL
+490 E
-499 DEISASGAMASPDI
+499 
-513 PVPAHGEPAM
+513 
-523 VHPAA
+523 
-528 NQDAEPV
+528 
-535 SMAQPVPQPMAQPP
+535 AQPMQPELQTGGAPQAVEAQPLESEPPASFHEEVLPTAAPAITPEP
-549 EAATGSDGSGGILSL
+549 EAAPSAASSMQSL
-564 LGTRNMLR
+564 LGKRNLLR
-572 SRLRASDTD
+572 SRLRGDAGAATSSVPPRATPSKP
-581 AAPRTARTPSAPK
+581 AAPLAIPAVQPVAPAPSVPARQAATAPAYAGPMTGYEDLPPLEAYDDSGSDYEEYLNQGFGDGPVSAPAAQALAPRPSAPQK
-594 AGAGQTAA
+594 ASPASDDLPPWDLDGATARAAAA
-602 PVSPPAAQQAG
+602 PVAAAPVTTPLAVPENVQPTAAQV
-613 PGSAQT
+613 
-619 AMVAPASSVPD
+619 M
-630 DWSYDELPSHD
+630 
-641 DEEDNQQDYQEYLAQ
+641 
-656 GEQGVVTPPR
+656 
-666 QAERGRA
+666 
-673 PAPALSQRTPEEA
+673 
-686 APPWDPQGPSTG
+686 
-698 IQQPIIRDA
+698 
-707 AAASPPAAGQP
+707 
-718 ARPAAAQTVLEPSR
+718 
-732 AVPAQMEATAPV
+732 
-744 LETIDWDSIDS
+744 ETIDWDELES
-755 DQAQEEP
+755 DAQPDEGEEVTRLI
-762 GDEPSKLLPASLLDN
+762 PSSLLVN
-777 CGDPWGELIARTRM
+777 CGDPWAELIARTGV

-800 NGVMVQEGSRVLL
+800 NSVMTRQGELVSLV
-813 TLKPEQ
+813 LKPEQ
-819 RHLVSDRALM
+819 RHLVSDRALAD
-829 ELAAIIGPALGGE
+829 LAEIIGPEFGQP
-842 VQVEVTLGTVPD
+842 VRVEVTLGTDPAR
-854 CETPLEIEQRLY
+854 ETPLEIEHRLY
-866 LGVREQVKRD
+866 LGVREQVSRD
-876 LEQDPNIQFLRQ
+876 LADDPNVQFLQQ
-888 RFGAELHMD
+888 RFGAVLHPE
-897 SIEPLNR
+897 SIEPLSR

>member
-20 GQQHVLTALTNAL
+20 GQHHVLTALTNAL

-62 LNCEQGISSTPCGV
+62 LNCEQGISSHPCGV
-76 CGTCK
+76 CDTCR

-173 FHLKSLDQSQI
+173 FHLKSLDQTQI
-184 AKQLEWVLGEEGQ
+184 AKQLEWVLDQEGQ

-228 GNGSVGLAS
+228 GNGSVRLES
-237 VLTMLGTLDHH
+237 VLAMLGTLDHR

-279 DQLHAELEA
+279 DQLHAELEG
-288 LLHRVAMAQL
+288 LLHRIAMAQL
-298 LPASVQEQGADADA
+298 LPASVQEQGADADS

-317 GAMSPEE
+317 KAMSPEE

-363 AQLHPASLAPLPSQ
+363 DALHPASLTALPPSM
-377 AGQGAAPLGLGKS
+377 
-390 QGVTAS
+390 T
-396 PTLAP
+396 
-401 QGTESTST
+401 
-409 PLGDQAEAATESVA
+409 
-423 DLRQAGITAENDTEH
+423 
-438 QADLSPSSA
+438 SSA
-447 ALVKQDGDDESF
+447 ASSATPVASLPGKRPAAESAALAPISGAVPAPLANPPVANTPATDAARSAIADETGNPTDN
-459 EPALSPLFAEQEALL
+459 EDEA
-474 QAADQMGY
+474 QAAELFSQQDELLREAAGMGY
-482 QPSPAPVA
+482 QPEPILSAAQPDMSAHSAMQPA
-490 EDPAPDPGL
+490 DD
-499 DEISASGAMASPDI
+499 GALAAADADYSR
-513 PVPAHGEPAM
+513 GEPLIAAFE
-523 VHPAA
+523 PA
-528 NQDAEPV
+528 AEPV
-535 SMAQPVPQPMAQPP
+535 LEPIAEPVAAAEAVSAVSSMQ
-549 EAATGSDGSGGILSL
+549 SL
-564 LGTRNMLR
+564 LGKRNMLR
-572 SRLRASDTD
+572 SRQRGQD
-581 AAPRTARTPSAPK
+581 APVAPAPRAVPVAPARPVAP
-594 AGAGQTAA
+594 AAA
-602 PVSPPAAQQAG
+602 PVVTRQPAPVSQPVGQGMAAMGHYDDLPPLDLYGDGDEPQGDNGEYEEYLNQG
-613 PGSAQT
+613 FTEQ
-619 AMVAPASSVPD
+619 APAM
-630 DWSYDELPSHD
+630 SH
-641 DEEDNQQDYQEYLAQ
+641 AP
-656 GEQGVVTPPR
+656 VK
-666 QAERGRA
+666 A
-673 PAPALSQRTPEEA
+673 PAQPTDL
-686 APPWDPQGPSTG
+686 PPWDLE
-698 IQQPIIRDA
+698 
-707 AAASPPAAGQP
+707 GQP
-718 ARPAAAQTVLEPSR
+718 SYRPGERAAVAPVVAPVSAPQSVAVVPVAAMVSAPVVENLPS
-732 AVPAQMEATAPV
+732 QPV
-744 LETIDWDSIDS
+744 LETIDWDEIES
-755 DQAQEEP
+755 DEEP
-762 GDEPSKLLPASLLDN
+762 QEGEVSRLMPSSLLNN
-777 CGDPWGELIARTRM
+777 CGDAWSELIAHTQV

-800 NGVMVQEGSRVLL
+800 NSVMKQQGDKVLL

-819 RHLVSDRALM
+819 RHLVSDKARAD
-829 ELAAIIGPALGGE
+829 LAEIIGPALGQP
-842 VQVEVTLGTVPD
+842 VQVEVTLGVVPD
-854 CETPLEIEQRLY
+854 QETPLEIEHRLY
-866 LGVREQVKRD
+866 IGVREQVARD
-876 LEQDPNIQFLRQ
+876 LDQDPNVQFLVQ
-888 RFGAELHMD
+888 RFGAVLYYE

>member
-62 LNCEQGISSTPCGV
+62 LNCEQGISSHPCGV
-76 CGTCK
+76 CDTCR

-173 FHLKSLDQSQI
+173 FHLKSLDQTQI
-184 AKQLEWVLGEEGQ
+184 AKQLEWVLDQEGQ

-228 GNGSVGLAS
+228 GNGSVRLES
-237 VLTMLGTLDHH
+237 VLAMLGTLDHR

-279 DQLHAELEA
+279 DQLHAELEG
-288 LLHRVAMAQL
+288 LLHRIAMAQL
-298 LPASVQEQGADADA
+298 LPASVQEQGADADS

-317 GAMSPEE
+317 KAMSPEE

-363 AQLHPASLAPLPSQ
+363 DALHPASLTALPPSM
-377 AGQGAAPLGLGKS
+377 
-390 QGVTAS
+390 T
-396 PTLAP
+396 
-401 QGTESTST
+401 
-409 PLGDQAEAATESVA
+409 
-423 DLRQAGITAENDTEH
+423 
-438 QADLSPSSA
+438 SSA
-447 ALVKQDGDDESF
+447 ASSATPVASLPGKRPAAESAAVAPISGAVPAVDVSLPAMTDDIGNPADSQEEAQAAELFSQQDELLREAAGMGYQS
-459 EPALSPLFAEQEALL
+459 EPALPHAQPDVSAHSAAQPADADERASA
-474 QAADQMGY
+474 AADTDYSRGE
-482 QPSPAPVA
+482 SLTASIEPALAATATPVA
-490 EDPAPDPGL
+490 A
-499 DEISASGAMASPDI
+499 
-513 PVPAHGEPAM
+513 
-523 VHPAA
+523 
-528 NQDAEPV
+528 AEPV
-535 SMAQPVPQPMAQPP
+535 SAVSSMQ
-549 EAATGSDGSGGILSL
+549 SL
-564 LGTRNMLR
+564 LGKRNMLR
-572 SRLRASDTD
+572 SRQRGQDAP
-581 AAPRTARTPSAPK
+581 AAPAPRAVPVAPARPVAP
-594 AGAGQTAA
+594 AAA
-602 PVSPPAAQQAG
+602 PVVSQQPAPVGQPAGQGMAAMGHYDDLPPVDLYGDGYEPQGDNGEYEEYLNQGFAE
-613 PGSAQT
+613 QT
-619 AMVAPASSVPD
+619 PVMSHAPVTAPAQPTD
-630 DWSYDELPSHD
+630 LPPWDLDGQPSYRP
-641 DEEDNQQDYQEYLAQ
+641 
-656 GEQGVVTPPR
+656 GERSAGAPAVT
-666 QAERGRA
+666 
-673 PAPALSQRTPEEA
+673 PAPATLPPVATTAVAA
-686 APPWDPQGPSTG
+686 APVTQSESPQ
-698 IQQPIIRDA
+698 
-707 AAASPPAAGQP
+707 
-718 ARPAAAQTVLEPSR
+718 
-732 AVPAQMEATAPV
+732 PV
-744 LETIDWDSIDS
+744 METIDWDELESDS
-755 DQAQEEP
+755 EPQEGEATRLI
-762 GDEPSKLLPASLLDN
+762 PSSLLN
-777 CGDPWGELIARTRM
+777 GCGDPWAELIAHTQV

-800 NGVMVQEGSRVLL
+800 NSVMTREGDKVLL

-819 RHLVSDRALM
+819 RHLVSDKARAD
-829 ELAAIIGPALGGE
+829 LAEIIGPALGQP
-842 VQVEVTLGTVPD
+842 VQVEVTLGVVPD
-854 CETPLEIEQRLY
+854 QETPLEIEHRLY
-866 LGVREQVKRD
+866 LGVREQVTRD
-876 LEQDPNIQFLRQ
+876 LEQDPNVQFLVQ
-888 RFGAELHMD
+888 RFGAVLHHE

>member
-62 LNCEQGISSTPCGV
+62 LNCEQGISSHPCGV
-76 CGTCK
+76 CDTCR

-173 FHLKSLDQSQI
+173 FHLKSLDQTQI
-184 AKQLEWVLGEEGQ
+184 AKQLEWVLDQEGQ

-228 GNGSVGLAS
+228 GNGSVRLDS
-237 VLTMLGTLDHH
+237 VLAMLGTLDHR

-279 DQLHAELEA
+279 DQLHAELEG
-288 LLHRVAMAQL
+288 LLHRIAMAQL
-298 LPASVQEQGADADA
+298 LPASVQEQGADADS

-317 GAMSPEE
+317 KAMSPEE

-363 AQLHPASLAPLPSQ
+363 DALHPASLTALPPSM
-377 AGQGAAPLGLGKS
+377 
-390 QGVTAS
+390 T
-396 PTLAP
+396 
-401 QGTESTST
+401 
-409 PLGDQAEAATESVA
+409 
-423 DLRQAGITAENDTEH
+423 
-438 QADLSPSSA
+438 SSA
-447 ALVKQDGDDESF
+447 ASSATPVASLPGKRPAAESAALAPISGAVPAVDVSLPSMTDDIGNPADSEEEAQAAELFSQQDELLREAAGMGYQPEPALPHAQPDVPVHSAEQSADADDRAPAAADMDYSRGEPLTAPF
-459 EPALSPLFAEQEALL
+459 EPALEAT
-474 QAADQMGY
+474 AT
-482 QPSPAPVA
+482 PVA
-490 EDPAPDPGL
+490 A
-499 DEISASGAMASPDI
+499 
-513 PVPAHGEPAM
+513 
-523 VHPAA
+523 
-528 NQDAEPV
+528 AEPV
-535 SMAQPVPQPMAQPP
+535 SAVSSMQ
-549 EAATGSDGSGGILSL
+549 SL
-564 LGTRNMLR
+564 LGKRNMLR
-572 SRLRASDTD
+572 SRQRGQDAP
-581 AAPRTARTPSAPK
+581 AAPAPRAVPVAPAK
-594 AGAGQTAA
+594 PVAPAAA
-602 PVSPPAAQQAG
+602 PVVTQQPAPVSQPAGQGMATMGHYDDLPPVELYNDSYEPQGDNGEYEEYLNQGFAE
-613 PGSAQT
+613 QT
-619 AMVAPASSVPD
+619 QVMSHAPVTAPAQPTD
-630 DWSYDELPSHD
+630 LPPWDLDGQPSYRP
-641 DEEDNQQDYQEYLAQ
+641 
-656 GEQGVVTPPR
+656 GERSAAAPAVT
-666 QAERGRA
+666 
-673 PAPALSQRTPEEA
+673 PAPATQ
-686 APPWDPQGPSTG
+686 PPVASTAV
-698 IQQPIIRDA
+698 A
-707 AAASPPAAGQP
+707 AALVTQDEPPQP
-718 ARPAAAQTVLEPSR
+718 V
-732 AVPAQMEATAPV
+732 M
-744 LETIDWDSIDS
+744 ETIDWDELESDS
-755 DQAQEEP
+755 EPQEGEATRLI
-762 GDEPSKLLPASLLDN
+762 PSSLLN
-777 CGDPWGELIARTRM
+777 GCGDPWAELIAHTQV

-800 NGVMVQEGSRVLL
+800 NSVMTREGDKVLL

-819 RHLVSDRALM
+819 RHLVSDKARAD
-829 ELAAIIGPALGGE
+829 LAEIIGPALGQP
-842 VQVEVTLGTVPD
+842 VQVEVTLGVVPD
-854 CETPLEIEQRLY
+854 QETPLEIEHRLY
-866 LGVREQVKRD
+866 LRVREQVTRD
-876 LEQDPNIQFLRQ
+876 LEQDPNVQFLVQ
-888 RFGAELHMD
+888 RFGAVLHHE

>member
-62 LNCEQGISSTPCGV
+62 LNCEQGISSHPCGV
-76 CGTCK
+76 CDTCR

-173 FHLKSLDQSQI
+173 FHLKSLDQTQI
-184 AKQLEWVLGEEGQ
+184 AKQLEWVLDQEGQ

-228 GNGSVGLAS
+228 GNGSVRLDS
-237 VLTMLGTLDHH
+237 VLAMLGTLDHR

-279 DQLHAELEA
+279 DQLHAELEG
-288 LLHRVAMAQL
+288 LLHRIAMAQL
-298 LPASVQEQGADADA
+298 LPASVQEQGADADS

-317 GAMSPEE
+317 KAMSPEE

-363 AQLHPASLAPLPSQ
+363 DALHPASLTALPPSMTSS
-377 AGQGAAPLGLGKS
+377 ATPVVSLPGKRPAA
-390 QGVTAS
+390 
-396 PTLAP
+396 
-401 QGTESTST
+401 E
-409 PLGDQAEAATESVA
+409 
-423 DLRQAGITAENDTEH
+423 
-438 QADLSPSSA
+438 SA
-447 ALVKQDGDDESF
+447 ALAPISGAVPAPLASPVATSAVPVVDLSLPAMTDDTGNLADSE
-459 EPALSPLFAEQEALL
+459 EEA
-474 QAADQMGY
+474 QAAELFSQQDELLREATGMGY
-482 QPSPAPVA
+482 QAESATLSGVNSGMAVDAASWGERAAANPTLSVPSDAAQMATGEMAPVQMNCASTAPAPEV
-490 EDPAPDPGL
+490 L
-499 DEISASGAMASPDI
+499 
-513 PVPAHGEPAM
+513 
-523 VHPAA
+523 
-528 NQDAEPV
+528 EPV
-535 SMAQPVPQPMAQPP
+535 SAVSTMQ
-549 EAATGSDGSGGILSL
+549 SL
-564 LGTRNMLR
+564 LGKRNMLR
-572 SRLRASDTD
+572 SRQR
-581 AAPRTARTPSAPK
+581 
-594 AGAGQTAA
+594 GE
-602 PVSPPAAQQAG
+602 
-613 PGSAQT
+613 
-619 AMVAPASSVPD
+619 SS
-630 DWSYDELPSHD
+630 
-641 DEEDNQQDYQEYLAQ
+641 
-656 GEQGVVTPPR
+656 
-666 QAERGRA
+666 A
-673 PAPALSQRTPEEA
+673 PAPAPRAVPVVPVRQAAVPAPDAKRAASSAISQAATPSGSAMGQFGEQPPVDLYTDSYDESSDNGDYEEYLSQSFMASPVPDPVRSSSNHTTPTA
-686 APPWDPQGPSTG
+686 IQPAQPTDLPPWDLE
-698 IQQPIIRDA
+698 
-707 AAASPPAAGQP
+707 GQP
-718 ARPAAAQTVLEPSR
+718 AWHDSVRQEPAPLAPALLPQVQLESE
-732 AVPAQMEATAPV
+732 PAPPQPV
-744 LETIDWDSIDS
+744 METIDWDELESDS
-755 DQAQEEP
+755 EPQEGEATRLI
-762 GDEPSKLLPASLLDN
+762 PSSLLN
-777 CGDPWGELIARTRM
+777 GCGDAWAELIAHTQV

-800 NGVMVQEGSRVLL
+800 NSVMTREGDKVLL

-819 RHLVSDRALM
+819 RHLVSDKARAD
-829 ELAAIIGPALGGE
+829 LAEIIGPALGQP
-842 VQVEVTLGTVPD
+842 VQVEVTLGVVPD
-854 CETPLEIEQRLY
+854 QETPLEIEHRLY
-866 LGVREQVKRD
+866 FGVREQVTRD
-876 LEQDPNIQFLRQ
+876 LEQDPNVQFLVQ
-888 RFGAELHMD
+888 RFGAVLHHE

>member
-62 LNCEQGISSTPCGV
+62 LNCEQGISSHPCGV
-76 CGTCK
+76 CDTCR

-173 FHLKSLDQSQI
+173 FHLKSLDQTQI
-184 AKQLEWVLGEEGQ
+184 AKQLEWVLDQEGQ

-228 GNGSVGLAS
+228 GNGSVRLES
-237 VLTMLGTLDHH
+237 VLAMLGTLDHR

-279 DQLHAELEA
+279 DQLHAELEG
-288 LLHRVAMAQL
+288 LLHRIAMAQL
-298 LPASVQEQGADADA
+298 LPASVQEQGADADS

-317 GAMSPEE
+317 KAMSPEE

-363 AQLHPASLAPLPSQ
+363 DALHPASLTALPPSMTSN
-377 AGQGAAPLGLGKS
+377 ATPVASLPGKRPAA
-390 QGVTAS
+390 
-396 PTLAP
+396 
-401 QGTESTST
+401 E
-409 PLGDQAEAATESVA
+409 
-423 DLRQAGITAENDTEH
+423 
-438 QADLSPSSA
+438 SA
-447 ALVKQDGDDESF
+447 ALAPISGAVPAVDISMPAMADDIGN
-459 EPALSPLFAEQEALL
+459 PADSEEEA
-474 QAADQMGY
+474 QAAELFSQQDELLREAAGMGY
-482 QPSPAPVA
+482 QP
-490 EDPAPDPGL
+490 DPALSAAQPD
-499 DEISASGAMASPDI
+499 
-513 PVPAHGEPAM
+513 VPAHSAAQPADADEQASAAADRDYSRGEPLTAPFD
-523 VHPAA
+523 PAREPTA
-528 NQDAEPV
+528 TPVAVAEPV
-535 SMAQPVPQPMAQPP
+535 SVVSSMQ
-549 EAATGSDGSGGILSL
+549 SL
-564 LGTRNMLR
+564 LGKRNMLR
-572 SRLRASDTD
+572 SRQRGQDAP
-581 AAPRTARTPSAPK
+581 AAPAPRAVPVAPAK
-594 AGAGQTAA
+594 PVAPAAA
-602 PVSPPAAQQAG
+602 PVVAQQPVSVSQPAG
-613 PGSAQT
+613 QGMATMGHYDDLPPVDLYGDGYEPQGDNGEYEEYLNQGFAEQT
-619 AMVAPASSVPD
+619 QVMSHSPVTAPAQPTD
-630 DWSYDELPSHD
+630 L
-641 DEEDNQQDYQEYLAQ
+641 
-656 GEQGVVTPPR
+656 
-666 QAERGRA
+666 
-673 PAPALSQRTPEEA
+673 
-686 APPWDPQGPSTG
+686 PPWDLDGQPSYRPG
-698 IQQPIIRDA
+698 ERSA
-707 AAASPPAAGQP
+707 AAPAVTPTPVTQPPVV
-718 ARPAAAQTVLEPSR
+718 TT
-732 AVPAQMEATAPV
+732 AVATAPV
-744 LETIDWDSIDS
+744 TQSEPPQPVMETIDWDELESDS
-755 DQAQEEP
+755 EPQEGEATRLI
-762 GDEPSKLLPASLLDN
+762 PSSLLN
-777 CGDPWGELIARTRM
+777 GCGDPWAELIAHTQV

-800 NGVMVQEGSRVLL
+800 NSVMTREGDKVLL

-819 RHLVSDRALM
+819 RHLVSDKARAD
-829 ELAAIIGPALGGE
+829 LAEIIGPALGQP
-842 VQVEVTLGTVPD
+842 VQVDVTLGVVPD
-854 CETPLEIEQRLY
+854 KETPLEIEHRLY
-866 LGVREQVKRD
+866 LGVREQVTRD
-876 LEQDPNIQFLRQ
+876 LEQDPNVQFLVQ
-888 RFGAELHMD
+888 RFGAVLHHE

>member
-20 GQQHVLTALTNAL
+20 GQHHVLTALTNAL

-62 LNCEQGISSTPCGV
+62 LNCEQGISSHPCGV
-76 CGTCK
+76 CDTCR

-173 FHLKSLDQSQI
+173 FHLKSLDQTQI
-184 AKQLEWVLGEEGQ
+184 AKQLEWVLDQEGQ

-228 GNGSVGLAS
+228 GNGSVRLDS
-237 VLTMLGTLDHH
+237 VLAMLGTLDHR
-248 HLHQLLEAI
+248 HLHQLLEAV

-279 DQLHAELEA
+279 DQLHAELEG
-288 LLHRVAMAQL
+288 LLHRIAMAQL
-298 LPASVQEQGADADA
+298 LPATVQEQGADADA

-317 GAMSPEE
+317 QAMSPEE

-363 AQLHPASLAPLPSQ
+363 EVLHPASLTALPPAMGGFATEARSGAAAPGKP
-377 AGQGAAPLGLGKS
+377 QGAEPAPAASAAPL
-390 QGVTAS
+390 
-396 PTLAP
+396 AP
-401 QGTESTST
+401 S
-409 PLGDQAEAATESVA
+409 
-423 DLRQAGITAENDTEH
+423 AGA
-438 QADLSPSSA
+438 SA
-447 ALVKQDGDDESF
+447 ASATPIVPVVMAEPATVKQ
-459 EPALSPLFAEQEALL
+459 ALERQDNGAELDPLFAEQDELLREAE
-474 QAADQMGY
+474 QMGY
-482 QPSPAPVA
+482 EAVTLLA
-490 EDPAPDPGL
+490 
-499 DEISASGAMASPDI
+499 ASGNLP
-513 PVPAHGEPAM
+513 
-523 VHPAA
+523 
-528 NQDAEPV
+528 AEPSVAPPSVPVMAEPEPIAQAEVVADTDTVPSTV
-535 SMAQPVPQPMAQPP
+535 SSMQ
-549 EAATGSDGSGGILSL
+549 SL
-564 LGTRNMLR
+564 LGKRNLLR
-572 SRLRASDTD
+572 SRLRSEPSAATSAARTAPAKPVAAARPATAIQPAATPAPAFEPQPVRVDGQGQASARPAPQTGYDDLPPLD
-581 AAPRTARTPSAPK
+581 AYEESGSDYEEYLSQGFSDAFASAPLPERAAQATSPASIPAAVTRPQSDDLPPWDLDGSAPRQAS
-594 AGAGQTAA
+594 AA
-602 PVSPPAAQQAG
+602 PVAA
-613 PGSAQT
+613 PVT
-619 AMVAPASSVPD
+619 ASR
-630 DWSYDELPSHD
+630 E
-641 DEEDNQQDYQEYLAQ
+641 
-656 GEQGVVTPPR
+656 VVVS
-666 QAERGRA
+666 E
-673 PAPALSQRTPEEA
+673 PAPA
-686 APPWDPQGPSTG
+686 
-698 IQQPIIRDA
+698 
-707 AAASPPAAGQP
+707 AS
-718 ARPAAAQTVLEPSR
+718 V
-732 AVPAQMEATAPV
+732 M
-744 LETIDWDSIDS
+744 ETIDWDELEGDS
-755 DQAQEEP
+755 QPQAGEVAARLI
-762 GDEPSKLLPASLLDN
+762 PSSLLN
-777 CGDPWGELIARTRM
+777 SCGDPWAELIARTGV

-800 NGVMVQEGSRVLL
+800 NSVMSQQGDKVLL

-819 RHLVSDRALM
+819 RHLISDRARAD
-829 ELAAIIGPALGGE
+829 LAEIIGPELGQP
-842 VQVEVTLGTVPD
+842 VQVEVTLGSVPEQ
-854 CETPLEIEQRLY
+854 ETPLEIEHRLY
-866 LGVREQVKRD
+866 LGVREQVTRD
-876 LEQDPNIQFLRQ
+876 LEQDPNVQFLQQ
-888 RFGAELHMD
+888 RFGAVLHHD
-897 SIEPLNR
+897 SIEPLSR

>member
-62 LNCEQGISSTPCGV
+62 LNCEQGVSSHPCGV
-76 CGTCK
+76 CDTCR

-173 FHLKSLDQSQI
+173 FHLKSLDQTQI
-184 AKQLEWVLGEEGQ
+184 AKQLEWVLDQEGQ

-228 GNGSVGLAS
+228 GNGSVRLES
-237 VLTMLGTLDHH
+237 VLAMLGTLDHR

-279 DQLHAELEA
+279 DQLHAELEG
-288 LLHRVAMAQL
+288 LLHRIAMAQL
-298 LPASVQEQGADADA
+298 LPASVQEQGADADS

-317 GAMSPEE
+317 KAMSPEE

-363 AQLHPASLAPLPSQ
+363 DALHPASLTALPPSM
-377 AGQGAAPLGLGKS
+377 
-390 QGVTAS
+390 T
-396 PTLAP
+396 
-401 QGTESTST
+401 
-409 PLGDQAEAATESVA
+409 
-423 DLRQAGITAENDTEH
+423 
-438 QADLSPSSA
+438 SSA
-447 ALVKQDGDDESF
+447 ASSATPVASLPGKRPAAESAALAPISGAVPAPLASPVATSVVPAVDVSLPAMTDDIGNPVDSE
-459 EPALSPLFAEQEALL
+459 EEA
-474 QAADQMGY
+474 QAAELFSQQDELLREAAGMGY
-482 QPSPAPVA
+482 QP
-490 EDPAPDPGL
+490 
-499 DEISASGAMASPDI
+499 
-513 PVPAHGEPAM
+513 EPALTHAQHD
-523 VHPAA
+523 VSAHSAAQPA
-528 NQDAEPV
+528 DADEQASAAAYADHSRGESLTASIEPALEPTTTPV
-535 SMAQPVPQPMAQPP
+535 SAP
-549 EAATGSDGSGGILSL
+549 EAVSAVSSMQSL
-564 LGTRNMLR
+564 LGKRNMLR
-572 SRLRASDTD
+572 SRQRGQDAP
-581 AAPRTARTPSAPK
+581 AAPAPRAVPVAPARPVAP
-594 AGAGQTAA
+594 AAAPAVTQQPAPVSQPAGQGMAAMGHYDDLPPVDLYNDSYEPQGDNGEYEEYLNQGFAEQTQVMSHAPVTAPAQPTDLPPWDLDGQPSYRLGERSAAAPAVTPAPATQPPVASTAVAAA
-602 PVSPPAAQQAG
+602 PVTQDEPP
-613 PGSAQT
+613 
-619 AMVAPASSVPD
+619 
-630 DWSYDELPSHD
+630 
-641 DEEDNQQDYQEYLAQ
+641 
-656 GEQGVVTPPR
+656 
-666 QAERGRA
+666 
-673 PAPALSQRTPEEA
+673 
-686 APPWDPQGPSTG
+686 
-698 IQQPIIRDA
+698 QP
-707 AAASPPAAGQP
+707 
-718 ARPAAAQTVLEPSR
+718 V
-732 AVPAQMEATAPV
+732 M
-744 LETIDWDSIDS
+744 ETIDWDELESDS
-755 DQAQEEP
+755 EPQEGEATRLI
-762 GDEPSKLLPASLLDN
+762 PSSLLN
-777 CGDPWGELIARTRM
+777 GCGDTWAELIAHTQV

-800 NGVMVQEGSRVLL
+800 NSVMTREGDKVLL

-819 RHLVSDRALM
+819 RHLVSDKARAD
-829 ELAAIIGPALGGE
+829 LAEIIGPALGQP
-842 VQVEVTLGTVPD
+842 VQVEVTLGVVPD
-854 CETPLEIEQRLY
+854 QETPLEIEHRLY
-866 LGVREQVKRD
+866 LGVREQVTRD
-876 LEQDPNIQFLRQ
+876 LEQDPNVQFLVQ
-888 RFGAELHMD
+888 RFGAVLHHE

>member
-62 LNCEQGISSTPCGV
+62 LNCEQGISSHPCGV
-76 CGTCK
+76 CDTCR

-173 FHLKSLDQSQI
+173 FHLKSLDQTQI
-184 AKQLEWVLGEEGQ
+184 AKQLEWVLDQEGQ

-228 GNGSVGLAS
+228 GNGSVRLDS
-237 VLTMLGTLDHH
+237 VLAMLGTLDHR

-279 DQLHAELEA
+279 DQLHAELEG
-288 LLHRVAMAQL
+288 LLHRIAMAQL
-298 LPASVQEQGADADA
+298 LPASVQEQGADTDS

-317 GAMSPEE
+317 KAMSPEE

-363 AQLHPASLAPLPSQ
+363 DALHPASLTALPPSM
-377 AGQGAAPLGLGKS
+377 
-390 QGVTAS
+390 T
-396 PTLAP
+396 
-401 QGTESTST
+401 
-409 PLGDQAEAATESVA
+409 
-423 DLRQAGITAENDTEH
+423 
-438 QADLSPSSA
+438 SSA
-447 ALVKQDGDDESF
+447 ASSATPVASLPGKRPAAESAAVAPVSGAVPAVDVSLPAMADDIGNPTDSEEEAQAAELFSQQDELLREAAGMGYQSEPALPNAQPDVPAHSAMQPADDGAHAAADAAYSRGEPLTAPF
-459 EPALSPLFAEQEALL
+459 EPAREPTAT
-474 QAADQMGY
+474 
-482 QPSPAPVA
+482 PVA
-490 EDPAPDPGL
+490 
-499 DEISASGAMASPDI
+499 
-513 PVPAHGEPAM
+513 V
-523 VHPAA
+523 
-528 NQDAEPV
+528 AEPV
-535 SMAQPVPQPMAQPP
+535 SAVSSMQ
-549 EAATGSDGSGGILSL
+549 SL
-564 LGTRNMLR
+564 LGKRNMLR
-572 SRLRASDTD
+572 SRQRGQDAP
-581 AAPRTARTPSAPK
+581 AAPAPRAVPVAPAKPVAPAAAPFVTQQPAPVSQPTVQGMATMGHYDDLPPVDLYGDGYEPQGDNGDYEEYLNQGFAEQTQVMSHVPVTAPAQPTDLPPWDLDGQPSYRPGERSAAAPAVTPAP
-594 AGAGQTAA
+594 ATQPPVATTAVAAA
-602 PVSPPAAQQAG
+602 PVTQSEPP
-613 PGSAQT
+613 
-619 AMVAPASSVPD
+619 
-630 DWSYDELPSHD
+630 
-641 DEEDNQQDYQEYLAQ
+641 
-656 GEQGVVTPPR
+656 
-666 QAERGRA
+666 
-673 PAPALSQRTPEEA
+673 
-686 APPWDPQGPSTG
+686 
-698 IQQPIIRDA
+698 QP
-707 AAASPPAAGQP
+707 
-718 ARPAAAQTVLEPSR
+718 V
-732 AVPAQMEATAPV
+732 M
-744 LETIDWDSIDS
+744 ETIDWDELESDS
-755 DQAQEEP
+755 EPQEGEATRLI
-762 GDEPSKLLPASLLDN
+762 PSSLLN
-777 CGDPWGELIARTRM
+777 GCGDPWAELIAHTQV

-800 NGVMVQEGSRVLL
+800 NSVMTREGDKVLL

-819 RHLVSDRALM
+819 RHLVSDKARAD
-829 ELAAIIGPALGGE
+829 LAEIIGPALGQP
-842 VQVEVTLGTVPD
+842 VQVEVMLGVVPD
-854 CETPLEIEQRLY
+854 QETPLEIEHRLY
-866 LGVREQVKRD
+866 LGVREQVTRD
-876 LEQDPNIQFLRQ
+876 LEQDPNVQFLVQ
-888 RFGAELHMD
+888 RFGAVLHHE

>member
-20 GQQHVLTALTNAL
+20 GQHHVLTALTNAL

-62 LNCEQGISSTPCGV
+62 LNCEQGISSHPCGV
-76 CGTCK
+76 CDTCR

-173 FHLKSLDQSQI
+173 FHLKSLDQTQI
-184 AKQLEWVLGEEGQ
+184 AKQLEWVLDQEGQ

-228 GNGSVGLAS
+228 GNGSVRTDS
-237 VLTMLGTLDHH
+237 VLAMLGTLDHR
-248 HLHQLLEAI
+248 HLHQLLEAV

-279 DQLHAELEA
+279 DQLHAELEG
-288 LLHRVAMAQL
+288 LLHRIAMAQL
-298 LPASVQEQGADADA
+298 LPATVQEQGADADA

-317 GAMSPEE
+317 QAMSPEE

-363 AQLHPASLAPLPSQ
+363 EVLHPASLTALPPALGGLPAAGARSPAPALGKPEGVEPPPATGMMPQAPSADAATSPAPVTSSASVEHQ
-377 AGQGAAPLGLGKS
+377 GAQEAGQAAQPH
-390 QGVTAS
+390 
-396 PTLAP
+396 P
-401 QGTESTST
+401 QA
-409 PLGDQAEAATESVA
+409 LVA
-423 DLRQAGITAENDTEH
+423 DMAEPEGGAELD
-438 QADLSPSSA
+438 
-447 ALVKQDGDDESF
+447 
-459 EPALSPLFAEQEALL
+459 PLFAEQAELLREAE
-474 QAADQMGY
+474 QMGY
-482 QPSPAPVA
+482 EAAP
-490 EDPAPDPGL
+490 ES
-499 DEISASGAMASPDI
+499 I
-513 PVPAHGEPAM
+513 VPAAQPAAAEPASS
-523 VHPAA
+523 VQGAA
-528 NQDAEPV
+528 PTNMTDEVADSGEGSV
-535 SMAQPVPQPMAQPP
+535 SSTVASMQ
-549 EAATGSDGSGGILSL
+549 SL
-564 LGTRNMLR
+564 LGKRNLLR
-572 SRLRASDTD
+572 SRLRGEPSGS
-581 AAPRTARTPSAPK
+581 AAPARATPVKPMAAAKPAPVAPAAAMPPSAPHSPS
-594 AGAGQTAA
+594 APRVQAA
-602 PVSPPAAQQAG
+602 
-613 PGSAQT
+613 AQT
-619 AMVAPASSVPD
+619 AQSG
-630 DWSYDELPSHD
+630 YDELPPLD
-641 DEEDNQQDYQEYLAQ
+641 AYEESGSDYEEYLNQ
-656 GEQGVVTPPR
+656 GFNDAFASAPLP
-666 QAERGRA
+666 ERTTQVMQ
-673 PAPALSQRTPEEA
+673 PAPAARPQADDL
-686 APPWDPQGPSTG
+686 PPWDLDGSAGRQTVAAPSV
-698 IQQPIIRDA
+698 PA
-707 AAASPPAAGQP
+707 AVATPPEATISEPAAS
-718 ARPAAAQTVLEPSR
+718 V
-732 AVPAQMEATAPV
+732 M
-744 LETIDWDSIDS
+744 ETIDWNELES
-755 DQAQEEP
+755 DNQPQGSEEAARLI
-762 GDEPSKLLPASLLDN
+762 PSSLLAN
-777 CGDPWGELIARTRM
+777 CGDHWAELIARTGV

-800 NGVMVQEGSRVLL
+800 NSVMEQQGDKVLL

-819 RHLVSDRALM
+819 RHLVSDRARAD
-829 ELAAIIGPALGGE
+829 LAEIIGPELGLA
-842 VQVEVTLGTVPD
+842 VQVDVTLGVVPER
-854 CETPLEIEQRLY
+854 ETPLEIEHRLY
-866 LGVREQVKRD
+866 LGVREQVTRD
-876 LEQDPNIQFLRQ
+876 LEQDPNVQFLQQ
-888 RFGAELHMD
+888 RFGAMLHHD
-897 SIEPLNR
+897 SIEPLSN

>member
-62 LNCEQGISSTPCGV
+62 LNCEQGISSHPCGV
-76 CGTCK
+76 CDTCR

-173 FHLKSLDQSQI
+173 FHLKSLDQTQI
-184 AKQLEWVLGEEGQ
+184 AKQLEWVLDQEGQ

-228 GNGSVGLAS
+228 GNGSVRLDS
-237 VLTMLGTLDHH
+237 VLAMLGTLDHR

-257 LRQDAPA
+257 LRQDAPV

-279 DQLHAELEA
+279 DQLHAELEG
-288 LLHRVAMAQL
+288 LLHRIAMAQL
-298 LPASVQEQGADADA
+298 LPASVQEQGADADS

-317 GAMSPEE
+317 KAMSPEE

-363 AQLHPASLAPLPSQ
+363 DALHPASLTALPPSM
-377 AGQGAAPLGLGKS
+377 
-390 QGVTAS
+390 T
-396 PTLAP
+396 
-401 QGTESTST
+401 
-409 PLGDQAEAATESVA
+409 
-423 DLRQAGITAENDTEH
+423 
-438 QADLSPSSA
+438 SSA
-447 ALVKQDGDDESF
+447 ASSATPVASLPGKPPAAESAAVAPISGAVPAVDISMPAMADDIGNPADSEEEAQAAELFSQQDELLREAAGMGYQPEPALPHAQSDVPAHSAAQPVDADDRVPSAVDMDYSRSEPLTAPF
-459 EPALSPLFAEQEALL
+459 EPALEPTTE
-474 QAADQMGY
+474 
-482 QPSPAPVA
+482 PVA
-490 EDPAPDPGL
+490 A
-499 DEISASGAMASPDI
+499 
-513 PVPAHGEPAM
+513 
-523 VHPAA
+523 
-528 NQDAEPV
+528 
-535 SMAQPVPQPMAQPP
+535 P
-549 EAATGSDGSGGILSL
+549 EAVSAVSSMQSL
-564 LGTRNMLR
+564 LGKRNMLR
-572 SRLRASDTD
+572 SRQRGQDAP
-581 AAPRTARTPSAPK
+581 AAPAPRAVPVAPARPVAP
-594 AGAGQTAA
+594 AA
-602 PVSPPAAQQAG
+602 APPAAQQLAPVSQPAG
-613 PGSAQT
+613 QGMAAMGHYNDLPPVDLYGDSYEPQGDNGEYEEYLNQGFAGQT
-619 AMVAPASSVPD
+619 QVMSHAPVTAPAQPTDLPPWDLDGQPSYRPGERSAGVPT
-630 DWSYDELPSHD
+630 
-641 DEEDNQQDYQEYLAQ
+641 
-656 GEQGVVTPPR
+656 VT
-666 QAERGRA
+666 
-673 PAPALSQRTPEEA
+673 PAPATQPPVATTAVAA
-686 APPWDPQGPSTG
+686 APVMQDEPPQ
-698 IQQPIIRDA
+698 
-707 AAASPPAAGQP
+707 
-718 ARPAAAQTVLEPSR
+718 
-732 AVPAQMEATAPV
+732 PV
-744 LETIDWDSIDS
+744 METIDWDELESDS
-755 DQAQEEP
+755 EPQEGEATRLI
-762 GDEPSKLLPASLLDN
+762 PSSLLN
-777 CGDPWGELIARTRM
+777 GCGDPWAELIAHTQV

-800 NGVMVQEGSRVLL
+800 NSVMTREENKVLL

-819 RHLVSDRALM
+819 RHLVSDKARAD
-829 ELAAIIGPALGGE
+829 LAEIIGPALGQP
-842 VQVEVTLGTVPD
+842 VQVEVTLGVVPD
-854 CETPLEIEQRLY
+854 QETPLEIEHRLY
-866 LGVREQVKRD
+866 LGVREQVTRD
-876 LEQDPNIQFLRQ
+876 LEQDPNVQFLVQ
-888 RFGAELHMD
+888 RFGAVLHHE

>member
-62 LNCEQGISSTPCGV
+62 LNCEQGISSHPCGV
-76 CGTCK
+76 CDTCR

-173 FHLKSLDQSQI
+173 FHLKSLDQTQI
-184 AKQLEWVLGEEGQ
+184 AKQLEWVLDQEGQ

-228 GNGSVGLAS
+228 GNGSVRLDS
-237 VLTMLGTLDHH
+237 VLAMLGTLDHR

-279 DQLHAELEA
+279 DQLHAELEG
-288 LLHRVAMAQL
+288 LLHRIAMAQL

-317 GAMSPEE
+317 KAMSPEE

-363 AQLHPASLAPLPSQ
+363 EVLHPASLSALP
-377 AGQGAAPLGLGKS
+377 
-390 QGVTAS
+390 
-396 PTLAP
+396 
-401 QGTESTST
+401 
-409 PLGDQAEAATESVA
+409 
-423 DLRQAGITAENDTEH
+423 
-438 QADLSPSSA
+438 PSMA
-447 ALVKQDGDDESF
+447 
-459 EPALSPLFAEQEALL
+459 
-474 QAADQMGY
+474 
-482 QPSPAPVA
+482 PAPVA
-490 EDPAPDPGL
+490 EMGTLPGKLPAAEHGALPAASEAASVAAPNPPAAAPVVEPAGATDASEVASSEEEAQAAELFSQQDELLREAAGMGYLPDATL
-499 DEISASGAMASPDI
+499 ADDVVSSGELQA
-513 PVPAHGEPAM
+513 PAHGDNPGEGMDPLVSGPAGQAPAM
-523 VHPAA
+523 VVPVASTAPQVEAEPA
-528 NQDAEPV
+528 PV
-535 SMAQPVPQPMAQPP
+535 SMVSSMQ
-549 EAATGSDGSGGILSL
+549 SL
-564 LGTRNMLR
+564 LGKRNMLR
-572 SRLRASDTD
+572 SRQRGQDPVATTPAPRAVPVVPARSAAVIPAAPAIPPSQPAPQPSPQSQSRQSAAQGAPAMGQYGELPPVDLYADGYDEGGDNGDYEEYLSQSFMASPMPAPSAAPAGGNAAAQVSQSAQASDLPPWD
-581 AAPRTARTPSAPK
+581 LEGQPSYQPGVQAAP
-594 AGAGQTAA
+594 AA
-602 PVSPPAAQQAG
+602 AEVPPPAAATPAQVAG
-613 PGSAQT
+613 S
-619 AMVAPASSVPD
+619 
-630 DWSYDELPSHD
+630 
-641 DEEDNQQDYQEYLAQ
+641 
-656 GEQGVVTPPR
+656 
-666 QAERGRA
+666 
-673 PAPALSQRTPEEA
+673 EA
-686 APPWDPQGPSTG
+686 A
-698 IQQPIIRDA
+698 QP
-707 AAASPPAAGQP
+707 
-718 ARPAAAQTVLEPSR
+718 V
-732 AVPAQMEATAPV
+732 M
-744 LETIDWDSIDS
+744 ETIDWDELES
-755 DQAQEEP
+755 DDTPQEGEASRLI
-762 GDEPSKLLPASLLDN
+762 PSSLLGN
-777 CGDPWGELIARTRM
+777 CGDPWAELIAHTQV

-800 NGVMVQEGSRVLL
+800 NSVMTREGDRVLL

-819 RHLVSDRALM
+819 RHLVSDKARAD
-829 ELAAIIGPALGGE
+829 LAEIIGPALGQP
-842 VQVEVTLGTVPD
+842 VQVEVTLGVVPEQ
-854 CETPLEIEQRLY
+854 ETPLEIEHRLY
-866 LGVREQVKRD
+866 LGVREQVTRD
-876 LEQDPNIQFLRQ
+876 LEQDPNIQFLIQ
-888 RFGAELHMD
+888 RFGAELHRE

>member
-62 LNCEQGISSTPCGV
+62 LNCEQGISSHPCGV
-76 CGTCK
+76 CDTCR

-173 FHLKSLDQSQI
+173 FHLKSLDQTQI
-184 AKQLEWVLGEEGQ
+184 AKQLEWVLDQEGQ

-228 GNGSVGLAS
+228 GNGSVRLDS
-237 VLTMLGTLDHH
+237 VLAMLGTLDHR

-279 DQLHAELEA
+279 DQLHAELEG
-288 LLHRVAMAQL
+288 LLHRIAMAQL
-298 LPASVQEQGADADA
+298 LPASVQEQGADADS

-317 GAMSPEE
+317 KAMSPEE

-363 AQLHPASLAPLPSQ
+363 DALHPASLTALPPSMTSS
-377 AGQGAAPLGLGKS
+377 ATPVASLPGKRPAA
-390 QGVTAS
+390 
-396 PTLAP
+396 
-401 QGTESTST
+401 E
-409 PLGDQAEAATESVA
+409 
-423 DLRQAGITAENDTEH
+423 
-438 QADLSPSSA
+438 SA
-447 ALVKQDGDDESF
+447 ALAPISGAVPAPLASPVASTPVATSAVPAVDVSLPAMVDDIGN
-459 EPALSPLFAEQEALL
+459 PADSEEEA
-474 QAADQMGY
+474 QAAELFSQQDELLREAAGMGY
-482 QPSPAPVA
+482 QPEPALPHAQPDVSAHSAAQPADADERASAAAEPALEPTTAPV
-490 EDPAPDPGL
+490 
-499 DEISASGAMASPDI
+499 SA
-513 PVPAHGEPAM
+513 
-523 VHPAA
+523 
-528 NQDAEPV
+528 
-535 SMAQPVPQPMAQPP
+535 P
-549 EAATGSDGSGGILSL
+549 EAVSAVSSMQSL
-564 LGTRNMLR
+564 LGKRNMLR
-572 SRLRASDTD
+572 SRQRGQDAL
-581 AAPRTARTPSAPK
+581 AAPAPRAVPVAPARPVAP
-594 AGAGQTAA
+594 AAA
-602 PVSPPAAQQAG
+602 PVVSQQPAPVSQPAG
-613 PGSAQT
+613 QGMA
-619 AMVAPASSVPD
+619 AMGH
-630 DWSYDELPSHD
+630 YDELPPVD
-641 DEEDNQQDYQEYLAQ
+641 LYGDGYEPQGDNGDYEEYLNQ
-656 GEQGVVTPPR
+656 GFAEQTPVISHASVT
-666 QAERGRA
+666 
-673 PAPALSQRTPEEA
+673 APALPTDL
-686 APPWDPQGPSTG
+686 PPWDLDGQPSYRPG
-698 IQQPIIRDA
+698 ERSA
-707 AAASPPAAGQP
+707 AAPAVTPTPATQPPVATTAV
-718 ARPAAAQTVLEPSR
+718 AAAPVTQDEP
-732 AVPAQMEATAPV
+732 PQPV
-744 LETIDWDSIDS
+744 METIDWDELESDS
-755 DQAQEEP
+755 EPQEGEATRLI
-762 GDEPSKLLPASLLDN
+762 PSSLLN
-777 CGDPWGELIARTRM
+777 GCGDPWAELIAHTQV

-800 NGVMVQEGSRVLL
+800 NSVMTREGDKVLL

-819 RHLVSDRALM
+819 RHLVSDKARAD
-829 ELAAIIGPALGGE
+829 LAEIIGPALGQP
-842 VQVEVTLGTVPD
+842 VQVEVTLGVVPD
-854 CETPLEIEQRLY
+854 QETPLEIEHRLY
-866 LGVREQVKRD
+866 LRVREQVTRD
-876 LEQDPNIQFLRQ
+876 LEQDPNVQFLVQ
-888 RFGAELHMD
+888 RFGAVLHHE